1 MVTFQ
6 LATDRPIAV
15 RIGLAVAALVFL
27 MLAVSLVNLY
37 GLRGMVRAV
46 DSASHSAEILA
57 SVNGATGRVENFIAT
72 RDQESLSQA
81 EGMVAAAI
89 AGLSAIP
96 VAEAQS
102 LKGSLER
109 LAAAIATLRAAS
121 LAMEGETENMTAHY
135 GRMREATLLVE
146 QGIADGLKGV
156 ESRAVEHAAQ
166 AGNIESA
173 HRILD
178 TLRNG
183 ERIITAN
190 VARVLVTGDGAAA
203 TAARSAGAALQP
215 VVEQLRELMGAP
227 QERETLDQLA
237 TALAAA
243 SRAVEHLGEAP
254 KLQGDEALRHL
265 AVVGDVVERLET
277 MLADVEGQVAHDASD
292 IQAATGL
299 LHNAAA
305 LSKRFAERVA
315 TLEAQTLSFRLSP
328 SAEIASSVG
337 AILDELSRLSRVLP
351 SSVGLQAKATPLT
364 VSDQIAGYRAAFAR
378 FHQASNALGGARD
391 QVRNEA
397 RSAGLLVAR
406 FAGQA
411 RSDAVIHNDRSML
424 ATILAG
430 TVAILLAGAIAW
442 STSRFVAQPI
452 VALAS
457 VMRRLAAGDLN
468 AEIASAGRGDE
479 IGIMTRAVRVFQEN
493 ALRIRVLEAEAEAER
508 QQVQASLERMVAERT
523 DTLHQQTE
531 VLEAQAVE
539 LIQARNQAE
548 TANQAKSDFVAT
560 VSHELRTPLTLI
572 LAPLEQL
579 SAATTPPVDWRVQIE
594 RAQRNALRLMNRVND
609 ILDFSKAEA
618 GKFELCPTPIDLN
631 TVVGVLAEDAA
642 MVAEGKG
649 CTLTA
654 SIDPALGTVFLDP
667 RHFEKI
673 LLNLVSNAIKFTP
686 AGGTV
691 HLAVTPMDGERFE
704 LAVQDS
710 GIGIAPDKLPLLF
723 QRFSQIDNS
732 ATRHYSGTG
741 IGLALV
747 KDLAELMGGE
757 VGVNSESGRGS
768 CFFVRLPLGVEQH
781 TVPTEASPMHERS
794 SPSTTNT
801 IEQRHLRFDDGRQG
815 SHNDRASTPGTD
827 DEQHPEHALR
837 SKVLVVDDSPEM
849 LSYLSELLHDDYTV
863 ATATDGEQAWALLQL
878 RPIDVVVSDV
888 MMPKLDGFGLTA
900 RIKASA
906 GFAHLPVILVTARG
920 GSEACVS
927 GLESGADDYIAK
939 PFSPLE
945 LKARVR
951 AALRMSQVQ
960 TELHAKSRQAGMA
973 EIATT
978 VLHNVGNVLN
988 SVNVSAELV
997 SSQMR
1002 SSKAQGLGKVAQLMS
1017 EHVHDLS
1024 DFLTNDHKG
1033 KMLPDYLLKLA
1044 KVVTEEQEG
1053 IIEELG
1059 QLTKGID
1066 HIKTIVAAQQSYAVA
1081 VSIVET
1087 VPVAALIDDALR
1099 MSAGLLARRE
1109 VTVVKDLA
1117 DLPLLPLDRH
1127 RVLLILVNLINN
1139 AKQALDSVVD
1149 RSPCVTF
1156 SAFLADGALR
1166 ITVADNG
1173 NGIEPEHL
1181 KRIFSHGFTTRKDGH
1196 GFGLH
1201 SCALAAQE
1209 MGGSLTVHSDGAGQG
1224 ATFTLDIPLDASLSQ
1239 RSTPNRH
1246 VQPVDDMPATHE

>member
-1 MVTFQ
+1 M
-6 LATDRPIAV
+6 LAFKSATNRPIAV

-37 GLRGMVRAV
+37 GLRGMVGAV

-81 EGMVAAAI
+81 EGMVATAI
-89 AGLSAIP
+89 AGLTAIP

-102 LKGSLER
+102 LKGSLQR
-109 LAAAIATLRAAS
+109 LAAAIAALRAAT
-121 LAMEGETENMTAHY
+121 LTMDGETENMTAHY
-135 GRMREATLLVE
+135 GRMREATILVE
-146 QGIADGLKGV
+146 QGIADGLKGIQ
-156 ESRAVEHAAQ
+156 SRAADHEGRVS
-166 AGNIESA
+166 NIESA

-178 TLRNG
+178 ILRNS

-190 VARVLVTGDGAAA
+190 VAKLLVTGDGATA
-203 TAARSAGAALQP
+203 TAARDACAALPP
-215 VVEQLRELMGAP
+215 VVEQLRELMTVP
-227 QERETLDQLA
+227 QEVAALDQLA
-237 TALAAA
+237 TAVA
-243 SRAVEHLGEAP
+243 SACVAVERLGEAP
-254 KLQGDEALRHL
+254 RLRGSEALRQL
-265 AVVGDVVERLET
+265 AAVGEVTERLEA
-277 MLADVEGQVAHDASD
+277 MLAGVEEQVAHDAND

-299 LHNAAA
+299 LQNAAA

-328 SAEIASSVG
+328 SAEVAG
-337 AILDELSRLSRVLP
+337 AVDKILGELSRLARVLP
-351 SSVGLQAKATPLT
+351 SAVGPQTNATPLT
-364 VSDQIAGYRAAFAR
+364 VSEQIAGYRAAFAR
-378 FHQASNALGGARD
+378 FHQASNALSGARD

-406 FAGQA
+406 FAGEA
-411 RSDAVIHNDRSML
+411 RSDALVHKDRGML
-424 ATILAG
+424 ATIIAG

-442 STSRFVAQPI
+442 STSRFVARPI

-457 VMRRLAAGDLN
+457 VMRRLAAGDLD
-468 AEIASAGRGDE
+468 AKIASAERGDE

-523 DTLHQQTE
+523 DKLHQQTE
-531 VLEAQAVE
+531 VLEVQAVE
-539 LIQARNQAE
+539 LIHARNQAE

-560 VSHELRTPLTLI
+560 GSHELRTPLTLI

-579 SAATTPPVDWRVQIE
+579 SAASTPPADWRVQIE

-618 GKFELCPTPIDLN
+618 GKFELCPAPIDLN
-631 TVVGVLAEDAA
+631 NAVGVLAEDAA
-642 MVAEGKG
+642 MVAKGKG
-649 CTLTA
+649 CTLTCN
-654 SIDPALGTVFLDP
+654 IDPDLGTVFLDP

-691 HLAVTPMDGERFE
+691 HLAVTALDDERFE
-704 LAVQDS
+704 LSVQDS

-747 KDLAELMGGE
+747 KDLVELMGGE
-757 VGVNSESGRGS
+757 VGVNSEPGRGS
-768 CFFVRLPLGVEQH
+768 CFFVRFARGAEQNI
-781 TVPTEASPMHERS
+781 VATEASNMQERS
-794 SPSTTNT
+794 SLGATSTT
-801 IEQRHLRFDDGRQG
+801 EQRHLRFDDGRLG
-815 SHNDRASTPGTD
+815 SRNDRALIQGAD
-827 DEQHPEHALR
+827 DEQPPEHASR
-837 SKVLVVDDSPEM
+837 SRVLVVDDSPEM
-849 LSYLSELLHDDYTV
+849 LGYISELLRDDYIVT
-863 ATATDGEQAWALLQL
+863 TATDGEQAWALLQL

-888 MMPKLDGFGLTA
+888 MMPELDGFGLTA

-951 AALRMSQVQ
+951 AALRMRQVQ
-960 TELHAKSRQAGMA
+960 TELNAKSRQAGMA

-1002 SSKAQGLGKVAQLMS
+1002 TSKAQGLGKVAQLMN
-1017 EHVHDLS
+1017 EHVNDLS
-1024 DFLTNDHKG
+1024 DFLTKDHKG
-1033 KMLPDYLLKLA
+1033 KMLPNYLLKLA
-1044 KVVTEEQEG
+1044 EVVTAEQQS

-1087 VPVAALIDDALR
+1087 VPVPELIEDALR
-1099 MSAGLLARRE
+1099 MSGGSLSRQE
-1109 VTVVKDLA
+1109 VTVVKEMA
-1117 DLPLLPLDRH
+1117 DLPLLSLDRH
-1127 RVLLILVNLINN
+1127 RVLLILVNLIRN
-1139 AKQALDSVVD
+1139 AKQALDGVTD
-1149 RSPCVTF
+1149 RSPCITF
-1156 SAFLADGALR
+1156 GTSLADGPVLR

-1173 NGIEPEHL
+1173 NGITPEHL
-1181 KRIFSHGFTTRKDGH
+1181 ARIFSHGFTTRKDGH

-1209 MGGSLTVHSDGAGQG
+1209 MGGSLSVHSDGAGQG
-1224 ATFTLDIPLDASLSQ
+1224 ATFTLDIPLDAPQ
-1239 RSTPNRH
+1239 N
-1246 VQPVDDMPATHE
+1246 

>member
-1 MVTFQ
+1 MLRFKPVR
-6 LATDRPIAV
+6 DRPIAV
-15 RIGLAVAALVFL
+15 KIGLAVAALVFL

-72 RDQESLSQA
+72 RDQESLLQA
-81 EGMVAAAI
+81 EGMVATAI
-89 AGLSAIP
+89 GGLTAIP
-96 VAEAQS
+96 VAEAES

-109 LAAAIATLRAAS
+109 LAAAIAALRAAT
-121 LAMEGETENMTAHY
+121 LTMDDETENMTAHY
-135 GRMREATLLVE
+135 GRMREATILVE
-146 QGIADGLKGV
+146 QGIAEGLKGID
-156 ESRAVEHAAQ
+156 SRAADHEARVS
-166 AGNIESA
+166 NIESA

-178 TLRNG
+178 ILRNG

-190 VARVLVTGDGAAA
+190 VAKMLVTGDGAAA
-203 TAARSAGAALQP
+203 TAARNACAALPP
-215 VVEQLRELMGAP
+215 VVEQLREVMGTP
-227 QERETLDQLA
+227 QEGEILDKLA
-237 TALAAA
+237 TAVAAA
-243 SRAVEHLGEAP
+243 SLAVEHLGEAP
-254 KLQGDEALRHL
+254 KHREGEALRHL
-265 AVVGDVVERLET
+265 AAVGDVAERLEA
-277 MLADVEGQVAHDASD
+277 MLDEVDEHVAHDAND

-299 LHNAAA
+299 LNNAAA

-328 SAEIASSVG
+328 SADVAGSVG
-337 AILDELSRLSRVLP
+337 DILDELSRLARVLP
-351 SSVGLQAKATPLT
+351 SSMGLQAKATPLT

-378 FHQASNALGGARD
+378 FHQASNSLSGARD

-406 FAGQA
+406 FAGEA
-411 RSDAVIHNDRSML
+411 RSDALVHNDRGML
-424 ATILAG
+424 ATIVAG

-579 SAATTPPVDWRVQIE
+579 SAATIPPADWRVQID

-618 GKFELCPTPIDLN
+618 GKFELCPAPIDLN
-631 TVVGVLAEDAA
+631 KAVGVLAEDAA
-642 MVAEGKG
+642 MVAKGKG
-649 CTLTA
+649 CTLTC

-691 HLAVTPMDGERFE
+691 HLAVTPLDGERFE

-757 VGVNSESGRGS
+757 VGVNSEPGRGS
-768 CFFVRLPLGVEQH
+768 CFFVRFPLGAEQN
-781 TVPTEASPMHERS
+781 TLPTEASNMHERS
-794 SPSTTNT
+794 SPSTT
-801 IEQRHLRFDDGRQG
+801 EQRHLRFDDGLHG
-815 SHNDRASTPGTD
+815 SSNDRASTEGAD
-827 DEQHPEHALR
+827 DEQHPEHALQSR
-837 SKVLVVDDSPEM
+837 VLVVDDSPEM
-849 LSYLSELLHDDYTV
+849 LSYLSELLHNDYIVT
-863 ATATDGEQAWALLQL
+863 TAVDGEQAWALLQR

-888 MMPKLDGFGLTA
+888 MMPELDGFGLTA

-906 GFAHLPVILVTARG
+906 GFAHLPVILLTARG

-951 AALRMSQVQ
+951 AAIRMSQVQ

-973 EIATT
+973 EIAST

-988 SVNVSAELV
+988 SVNISAELV

-1002 SSKAQGLGKVAQLMS
+1002 TSKAQGLGKVAQLMN
-1017 EHVHDLS
+1017 EHVNDLS
-1024 DFLTNDHKG
+1024 DFLTTDHKG
-1033 KMLPDYLLKLA
+1033 KMLPGYLLKLA
-1044 KVVTEEQEG
+1044 EVVTAEQQG
-1053 IIEELG
+1053 IIEELER
-1059 QLTKGID
+1059 LTKGVD
-1066 HIKTIVAAQQSYAVA
+1066 HIKTIVAAQQSYAVT
-1081 VSIVET
+1081 VSVVET
-1087 VPVAALIDDALR
+1087 VPVQELIDDALH
-1099 MSAGLLARRE
+1099 MSAGSLARQD
-1109 VTVVKDLA
+1109 VTVVKEIA
-1117 DLPLLPLDRH
+1117 DLPLLSLDRH
-1127 RVLLILVNLINN
+1127 RVLLILVNLIRN
-1139 AKQALDSVVD
+1139 ARQALDGVVD
-1149 RSPCVTF
+1149 RSPCITLEA
-1156 SAFLADGALR
+1156 SLADGSVLR

-1173 NGIEPEHL
+1173 NGIAPEHMAS
-1181 KRIFSHGFTTRKDGH
+1181 IFSHGFTTRKDGH

-1209 MGGSLTVHSDGAGQG
+1209 MGGSLTVHSDGSGRG
-1224 ATFTLDIPLDASLSQ
+1224 ATFTLDIPLDAPQ
-1239 RSTPNRH
+1239 NKR
-1246 VQPVDDMPATHE
+1246 

>member
-1 MVTFQ
+1 MLTFKSS
-6 LATDRPIAV
+6 TDRPIAV

-27 MLAVSLVNLY
+27 MLVVSLVNLY

-81 EGMVAAAI
+81 EDMVATAI

-109 LAAAIATLRAAS
+109 LAAAIAALRAAT
-121 LAMEGETENMTAHY
+121 LTMDGETENMTAHY
-135 GRMREATLLVE
+135 GRMREATILVE
-146 QGIADGLKGV
+146 QGIADGLKGIDA
-156 ESRAVEHAAQ
+156 RAAEHEARVS
-166 AGNIESA
+166 NIESA

-178 TLRNG
+178 ILRDG
-183 ERIITAN
+183 ERIIIVN
-190 VARVLVTGDGAAA
+190 VAKMLVSGDGAAV
-203 TAARSAGAALQP
+203 TAARNACAALPP
-215 VVEQLRELMGAP
+215 VVEQLRELMEAP

-237 TALAAA
+237 TAVAAV
-243 SRAVEHLGEAP
+243 SKAVEHLGETP
-254 KLQGDEALRHL
+254 KLRGDEALRHL
-265 AVVGDVVERLET
+265 AAVEDLVERLDV
-277 MLADVEGQVAHDASD
+277 MLGEVDEHVSRDEND

-328 SAEIASSVG
+328 SAEVAGSVG
-337 AILDELSRLSRVLP
+337 EILDELSRLARVLP

-378 FHQASNALGGARD
+378 FNQASNALSGARD

-411 RSDAVIHNDRSML
+411 RSDALIHNDRGML
-424 ATILAG
+424 ATIVAG

-442 STSRFVAQPI
+442 STSRFIAQPI

-468 AEIASAGRGDE
+468 AKIASAERGDE

-523 DTLHQQTE
+523 DALHHQTE
-531 VLEAQAVE
+531 VLEAQAIE

-579 SAATTPPVDWRVQIE
+579 SAATTPPADWHVQVD

-618 GKFELCPTPIDLN
+618 GKFELCPMPVDLN
-631 TVVGVLAEDAA
+631 KTVGVLAEDAA

-649 CTLTA
+649 CTLTC

-691 HLAVTPMDGERFE
+691 HLTVTALDGERFE
-704 LAVQDS
+704 FAVQDS

-747 KDLAELMGGE
+747 KDLVELMGGE
-757 VGVNSESGRGS
+757 VGVNSEPGQGS
-768 CFFVRLPLGVEQH
+768 CFFVRLPLGAEQN
-781 TVPTEASPMHERS
+781 TVPTEVSNMFERS
-794 SPSTTNT
+794 SPSTASTT
-801 IEQRHLRFDDGRQG
+801 EQRHLRFDDGRLG
-815 SHNDRASTPGTD
+815 IRNDRAPMEEA

-849 LSYLSELLHDDYTV
+849 LGYLSELLRDDYSV
-863 ATATDGEQAWALLQL
+863 ATATDGEQAWALLQR

-900 RIKASA
+900 RIKGSP

-951 AALRMSQVQ
+951 AVLRMSQVQ
-960 TELHAKSRQAGMA
+960 TELNAKSRQAGMA

-1002 SSKAQGLGKVAQLMS
+1002 TSKAQGLGKVAQMMN

-1024 DFLTNDHKG
+1024 DFLTKDHKG

-1044 KVVTEEQEG
+1044 KVVAQEQQG

-1087 VPVAALIDDALR
+1087 VPVAELIDDALR
-1099 MSAGLLARRE
+1099 MSAGLLARQE
-1109 VTVVKDLA
+1109 VTVVKDIA

-1127 RVLLILVNLINN
+1127 RMLLILVNLINN
-1139 AKQALDSVVD
+1139 AKQALDGVID
-1149 RSPCVTF
+1149 RSRCVTF
-1156 SAFLADGALR
+1156 SASLADGAVLR

-1173 NGIEPEHL
+1173 NGIAPEHL
-1181 KRIFSHGFTTRKDGH
+1181 ARIFSHGFTTRKDGH

-1209 MGGSLTVHSDGAGQG
+1209 MGGSLTVRSDGAGQG
-1224 ATFTLDIPLDASLSQ
+1224 ATFILDIPLDAPLSK
-1239 RSTPNRH
+1239 R
-1246 VQPVDDMPATHE
+1246 

>member
-1 MVTFQ
+1 MLTFKPVR
-6 LATDRPIAV
+6 DRPIAV
-15 RIGLAVAALVFL
+15 KIGLAVAALVFL

-81 EGMVAAAI
+81 EGMVATAI
-89 AGLSAIP
+89 AGLTAIP
-96 VAEAQS
+96 AAEAQS

-109 LAAAIATLRAAS
+109 LAAAIAALRAAT
-121 LAMEGETENMTAHY
+121 LTMDGETENMTANY
-135 GRMREATLLVE
+135 GRMREATILVE
-146 QGIADGLKGV
+146 QGIANGLKGLDA
-156 ESRAVEHAAQ
+156 RTAEHEARVS
-166 AGNIESA
+166 NMESA

-178 TLRNG
+178 ILRNG
-183 ERIITAN
+183 ERIITTN
-190 VARVLVTGDGAAA
+190 VAKMLATGDGSAA
-203 TAARSAGAALQP
+203 TAARNAGAALPP
-215 VVEQLRELMGAP
+215 VVEQLREVMGAP
-227 QERETLDQLA
+227 QEGENLEQ
-237 TALAAA
+237 LAAA
-243 SRAVEHLGEAP
+243 AAAASVAVEHLGEAP
-254 KLQGDEALRHL
+254 KLQGGEALRHL
-265 AVVGDVVERLET
+265 AAVEDVVERLDA
-277 MLADVEGQVAHDASD
+277 MLDEVDRHVAHDASD

-328 SAEIASSVG
+328 SAEIASSVSD
-337 AILDELSRLSRVLP
+337 ILGELTRLSRVLP
-351 SSVGLQAKATPLT
+351 SSGGLKTEATPQT

-378 FHQASNALGGARD
+378 FHQASTALSDARD

-411 RSDAVIHNDRSML
+411 RSDALVHNDRGML
-424 ATILAG
+424 ATIVAG

-468 AEIASAGRGDE
+468 AKIASVGRGDE

-539 LIQARNQAE
+539 LIEARNQAE

-579 SAATTPPVDWRVQIE
+579 SAASTPPADWRVQID

-631 TVVGVLAEDAA
+631 KTVGVLAEDAA

-649 CTLTA
+649 CTLTC
-654 SIDPALGTVFLDP
+654 SIDPTLGTVFLDS

-691 HLAVTPMDGERFE
+691 HLAVTALDGERFE

-747 KDLAELMGGE
+747 KDLVELMGGE
-757 VGVNSESGRGS
+757 VGVNSEPGRGS
-768 CFFVRLPLGVEQH
+768 CFFVRLPLGVEQT
-781 TVPTEASPMHERS
+781 TVPSEVRNMQERS
-794 SPSTTNT
+794 SSSATSTT
-801 IEQRHLRFDDGRQG
+801 EQRHLRFDDGRLG
-815 SHNDRASTPGTD
+815 GHNDQAAAQGAD
-827 DEQHPEHALR
+827 DRPYPEHASR
-837 SKVLVVDDSPEM
+837 SRVLVVDDSPEM
-849 LSYLSELLHDDYTV
+849 LGYLKELLQNDYIV
-863 ATATDGEQAWALLQL
+863 VTATDGEQAWALLQR

-888 MMPKLDGFGLTA
+888 MMPQLDGFGLTA

-920 GSEACVS
+920 GSEACVT

-1002 SSKAQGLGKVAQLMS
+1002 TSKAQGLGRVAQMMN

-1024 DFLTNDHKG
+1024 DFLTTDHKG
-1033 KMLPDYLLKLA
+1033 KMLPGYLLKLA
-1044 KVVTEEQEG
+1044 EVVATEQQS
-1053 IIEELG
+1053 IIGELD

-1087 VPVAALIDDALR
+1087 VPVPELIDDALR
-1099 MSAGLLARRE
+1099 MSAGSLARQE
-1109 VTVVKDLA
+1109 VAVVKDID
-1117 DLPLLPLDRH
+1117 DLPLLALDRH
-1127 RVLLILVNLINN
+1127 RVLLILVNLIRN
-1139 AKQALDSVVD
+1139 AKQALNGVID
-1149 RSPCVTF
+1149 RSPSITF
-1156 SAFLADGALR
+1156 SASLVDGPALR

-1173 NGIEPEHL
+1173 NGIAPEHL
-1181 KRIFSHGFTTRKDGH
+1181 ARIFSHGFTTRKDGH

-1209 MGGSLTVHSDGAGQG
+1209 MGGSLTVRSDGAGQG
-1224 ATFTLDIPLDASLSQ
+1224 ATFILDIPIDAAQSQ
-1239 RSTPNRH
+1239 
-1246 VQPVDDMPATHE
+1246 M

>member
-1 MVTFQ
+1 MLTFKSS
-6 LATDRPIAV
+6 TDRPIAV

-27 MLAVSLVNLY
+27 MLVVSLVNLY

-81 EGMVAAAI
+81 EGMVATAI

-109 LAAAIATLRAAS
+109 LAAAIAALRAAT
-121 LAMEGETENMTAHY
+121 LTMDGETENMTAHY
-135 GRMREATLLVE
+135 GRMREATVLVE
-146 QGIADGLKGV
+146 QGIADGLKGIDA
-156 ESRAVEHAAQ
+156 RAAEHEARVS
-166 AGNIESA
+166 NIESA

-178 TLRNG
+178 ILRDG
-183 ERIITAN
+183 ERIIIVN
-190 VARVLVTGDGAAA
+190 VAKMLVSGDGAAV
-203 TAARSAGAALQP
+203 TAARNACAALPP
-215 VVEQLRELMGAP
+215 VVEQLRELMEAP

-237 TALAAA
+237 TAVAAV
-243 SRAVEHLGEAP
+243 SKAVEHLGETP
-254 KLQGDEALRHL
+254 KLRGDEALRHL
-265 AVVGDVVERLET
+265 AAVEDLVERLDV
-277 MLADVEGQVAHDASD
+277 MLGEVDEHVSRDEND

-328 SAEIASSVG
+328 SAEVAGSVG
-337 AILDELSRLSRVLP
+337 EILDELSRLARVLP

-378 FHQASNALGGARD
+378 FNQASNALSGARD

-411 RSDAVIHNDRSML
+411 RSDALIHNDRGML
-424 ATILAG
+424 ATIVAG

-442 STSRFVAQPI
+442 STSRFIAQPI

-468 AEIASAGRGDE
+468 AKIASAERGDE

-523 DTLHQQTE
+523 DALHHQTE
-531 VLEAQAVE
+531 VLEAQAIE

-579 SAATTPPVDWRVQIE
+579 SAATTPPADWHVQVD

-618 GKFELCPTPIDLN
+618 GKFELCPMPVDLN
-631 TVVGVLAEDAA
+631 KTVGVLAEDAA

-649 CTLTA
+649 CTLTC

-691 HLAVTPMDGERFE
+691 HLTVTALDGERFE
-704 LAVQDS
+704 FAVQDS

-747 KDLAELMGGE
+747 KDLVELMGGE
-757 VGVNSESGRGS
+757 VGVNSEPGQGS
-768 CFFVRLPLGVEQH
+768 CFFVRLPLGAEQN
-781 TVPTEASPMHERS
+781 TVPTEVSNMFERS
-794 SPSTTNT
+794 SPSTASTT
-801 IEQRHLRFDDGRQG
+801 EQRHLRFDDGRLG
-815 SHNDRASTPGTD
+815 IRNDRAPMEEA

-849 LSYLSELLHDDYTV
+849 LGYLSELLRDDYSV
-863 ATATDGEQAWALLQL
+863 ATATDGEQAWALLQR

-900 RIKASA
+900 RIKGSP

-951 AALRMSQVQ
+951 AVLRMSQVQ
-960 TELHAKSRQAGMA
+960 TELNAKSRQAGMA

-1002 SSKAQGLGKVAQLMS
+1002 TSKAQGLGKVAQMMN

-1024 DFLTNDHKG
+1024 DFLTKDHKG

-1044 KVVTEEQEG
+1044 KVVAQEQQG

-1087 VPVAALIDDALR
+1087 VPVAELIDDALR
-1099 MSAGLLARRE
+1099 MSAGLLARQE
-1109 VTVVKDLA
+1109 VTVVKDIA

-1127 RVLLILVNLINN
+1127 RMLLILVNLINN
-1139 AKQALDSVVD
+1139 AKQALDGVID
-1149 RSPCVTF
+1149 RSRCVTF
-1156 SAFLADGALR
+1156 SASLADGAVLR

-1173 NGIEPEHL
+1173 NGIAPEHL
-1181 KRIFSHGFTTRKDGH
+1181 ARIFSHGFTTRKDGH

-1209 MGGSLTVHSDGAGQG
+1209 MGGSLTVHSDGAAQG
-1224 ATFTLDIPLDASLSQ
+1224 ATFILDIPLDAPLSK
-1239 RSTPNRH
+1239 R
-1246 VQPVDDMPATHE
+1246 

>member
-1 MVTFQ
+1 MLTFKSS
-6 LATDRPIAV
+6 TDRPIAV

-27 MLAVSLVNLY
+27 MLVVSLVNLY

-81 EGMVAAAI
+81 EGMVATAI

-109 LAAAIATLRAAS
+109 LAAAIAALRAAT
-121 LAMEGETENMTAHY
+121 LTMDGETENMTAHY
-135 GRMREATLLVE
+135 GRMREATILVE
-146 QGIADGLKGV
+146 QGIADGLKGIDA
-156 ESRAVEHAAQ
+156 RAAEHEARVS
-166 AGNIESA
+166 NIESA

-178 TLRNG
+178 ILRDG
-183 ERIITAN
+183 ERIIIVN
-190 VARVLVTGDGAAA
+190 VAKMLVSGDGAAV
-203 TAARSAGAALQP
+203 TAARNACAALPP
-215 VVEQLRELMGAP
+215 VVEQLRELMEAP

-237 TALAAA
+237 TAVAAV
-243 SRAVEHLGEAP
+243 SKAVEHLGETP
-254 KLQGDEALRHL
+254 KLRGDEALRHL
-265 AVVGDVVERLET
+265 AAVEDLVERLDV
-277 MLADVEGQVAHDASD
+277 MLGEVDEHVSRDEND

-328 SAEIASSVG
+328 SAEVAGSVG
-337 AILDELSRLSRVLP
+337 EILDELSRLARVLP

-378 FHQASNALGGARD
+378 FNQASNALSGARD

-411 RSDAVIHNDRSML
+411 RSDALIHNDRGML
-424 ATILAG
+424 ATIVAG

-442 STSRFVAQPI
+442 STSRFIAQPI

-468 AEIASAGRGDE
+468 AKIASAERGDE

-523 DTLHQQTE
+523 DALHHQTE
-531 VLEAQAVE
+531 VLEAQAIE

-579 SAATTPPVDWRVQIE
+579 SAATTPPADWHVQVD

-618 GKFELCPTPIDLN
+618 GKFELCPMPVDLN
-631 TVVGVLAEDAA
+631 KTVGVLAEDAA

-649 CTLTA
+649 CTLTC

-691 HLAVTPMDGERFE
+691 HLTVTALDGERFE
-704 LAVQDS
+704 FAVQDS

-747 KDLAELMGGE
+747 KDLVELMGGE
-757 VGVNSESGRGS
+757 VGVNSEPGQGS
-768 CFFVRLPLGVEQH
+768 CFFVRLPLGAEQN
-781 TVPTEASPMHERS
+781 TVPTEVSNMFERS
-794 SPSTTNT
+794 SPSTASTT
-801 IEQRHLRFDDGRQG
+801 EQRHLRFDDGRLG
-815 SHNDRASTPGTD
+815 IRNDRAPMEEA

-849 LSYLSELLHDDYTV
+849 LGYLSELLRDDYSV
-863 ATATDGEQAWALLQL
+863 ATATDGEQAWALLQR

-900 RIKASA
+900 RIKGSP

-951 AALRMSQVQ
+951 AVLRMSQVQ
-960 TELHAKSRQAGMA
+960 TELNAKSRQAGMA

-1002 SSKAQGLGKVAQLMS
+1002 TSKAQGLGKVAQMMN

-1024 DFLTNDHKG
+1024 DFLTKDHKG

-1044 KVVTEEQEG
+1044 KVVAQEQQG

-1087 VPVAALIDDALR
+1087 VPVAELIDDALR
-1099 MSAGLLARRE
+1099 MSAGLLARQE
-1109 VTVVKDLA
+1109 VTVVKDIA

-1127 RVLLILVNLINN
+1127 RMLLILVNLINN
-1139 AKQALDSVVD
+1139 AKQALDGVID
-1149 RSPCVTF
+1149 RSRCVTF
-1156 SAFLADGALR
+1156 SASLADGAVLR

-1173 NGIEPEHL
+1173 NGIAPEHL
-1181 KRIFSHGFTTRKDGH
+1181 ARIFSHGFTTRKDGH

-1209 MGGSLTVHSDGAGQG
+1209 MGGSLTVRSDGAGQG
-1224 ATFTLDIPLDASLSQ
+1224 ATFILDIPLDAPLSK
-1239 RSTPNRH
+1239 R
-1246 VQPVDDMPATHE
+1246 

>member
-1 MVTFQ
+1 MLTFKSS
-6 LATDRPIAV
+6 TDRPIAI

-27 MLAVSLVNLY
+27 MLVVSLVNLY

-81 EGMVAAAI
+81 EGMVATAI

-109 LAAAIATLRAAS
+109 LAAAIAALRAAT
-121 LAMEGETENMTAHY
+121 LTMDGETENMTAHY
-135 GRMREATLLVE
+135 GRMREATILVE
-146 QGIADGLKGV
+146 QGIADGLKGIDA
-156 ESRAVEHAAQ
+156 RAAEHEARVS
-166 AGNIESA
+166 GIESA

-178 TLRNG
+178 ILRDG
-183 ERIITAN
+183 ERIIIVN
-190 VARVLVTGDGAAA
+190 VAKMLVSGDGAAV
-203 TAARSAGAALQP
+203 TAARNACAALPP
-215 VVEQLRELMGAP
+215 VVEQLRELMEAP

-237 TALAAA
+237 TAVAAV
-243 SRAVEHLGEAP
+243 SLAVEHLGETP
-254 KLQGDEALRHL
+254 KLRGDEALRHL
-265 AVVGDVVERLET
+265 AAVEDLVERLDV
-277 MLADVEGQVAHDASD
+277 MLGEVDEHVSRDEND

-328 SAEIASSVG
+328 SAEVAGSVG
-337 AILDELSRLSRVLP
+337 EILDELSRLARVLP

-378 FHQASNALGGARD
+378 FDQASNALSGARD

-411 RSDAVIHNDRSML
+411 RSDALIHNDRGML
-424 ATILAG
+424 ATIIAG

-442 STSRFVAQPI
+442 STSRFIAQPI

-468 AEIASAGRGDE
+468 AKIASAERGDE

-493 ALRIRVLEAEAEAER
+493 ALRIQVLEAEAEAER

-523 DTLHQQTE
+523 DALHHQTE
-531 VLEAQAVE
+531 VLEAQAIE

-579 SAATTPPVDWRVQIE
+579 SAATTPPADWHVQVD

-618 GKFELCPTPIDLN
+618 GKFELCPMPVDLN
-631 TVVGVLAEDAA
+631 KTVGVLAEDAA
-642 MVAEGKG
+642 MVAESKG
-649 CTLTA
+649 CTLTC

-691 HLAVTPMDGERFE
+691 HLTVTALDGERFE
-704 LAVQDS
+704 FAVQDS

-747 KDLAELMGGE
+747 KDLVELMGGE
-757 VGVNSESGRGS
+757 VGVNSEPGQGS
-768 CFFVRLPLGVEQH
+768 CFFVRLPLGAEQN
-781 TVPTEASPMHERS
+781 TVPTEVSNMFERS
-794 SPSTTNT
+794 SPSTASTT
-801 IEQRHLRFDDGRQG
+801 EQRHLRFDDVRLGIR
-815 SHNDRASTPGTD
+815 NDRAPMEEA

-849 LSYLSELLHDDYTV
+849 LGYLSELLRDDYSV

-878 RPIDVVVSDV
+878 HPIDVVVSDV

-900 RIKASA
+900 RIKASP

-945 LKARVR
+945 LKARIR
-951 AALRMSQVQ
+951 AVLRMSQVQ
-960 TELHAKSRQAGMA
+960 TELNAKSRQAGMA

-1002 SSKAQGLGKVAQLMS
+1002 TSKAQGLGKVAKMMN

-1024 DFLTNDHKG
+1024 DFLTKDHKG

-1044 KVVTEEQEG
+1044 KVVAQEQQG

-1087 VPVAALIDDALR
+1087 VPVAELIDDALR
-1099 MSAGLLARRE
+1099 MSAGLLARQE
-1109 VTVVKDLA
+1109 VTVVKDIA

-1127 RVLLILVNLINN
+1127 RMLLILVNLINN
-1139 AKQALDSVVD
+1139 AKQALDGVID
-1149 RSPCVTF
+1149 RSRCVTF
-1156 SAFLADGALR
+1156 SASLADGAVLR

-1173 NGIEPEHL
+1173 NGIAPEHL
-1181 KRIFSHGFTTRKDGH
+1181 ARIFSHGFTTRKDGH

-1209 MGGSLTVHSDGAGQG
+1209 MGGSLTVHSEGGGQG
-1224 ATFTLDIPLDASLSQ
+1224 ATFILDIPLDAPLSK
-1239 RSTPNRH
+1239 R
-1246 VQPVDDMPATHE
+1246 

>member
-1 MVTFQ
+1 M
-6 LATDRPIAV
+6 LAFKSATNRPIAV

-37 GLRGMVRAV
+37 GLRGMVGAV

-81 EGMVAAAI
+81 EGMVATAI
-89 AGLSAIP
+89 AGLTAIP

-102 LKGSLER
+102 LKGSLQR
-109 LAAAIATLRAAS
+109 LAAAIAALRAAT
-121 LAMEGETENMTAHY
+121 LTMDGETENMTAHY
-135 GRMREATLLVE
+135 GRMREATILVE
-146 QGIADGLKGV
+146 QGIADGLKGIQ
-156 ESRAVEHAAQ
+156 SRAADHEGRVS
-166 AGNIESA
+166 NIESA

-178 TLRNG
+178 ILRNS

-190 VARVLVTGDGAAA
+190 VAKLLVTGDGATA
-203 TAARSAGAALQP
+203 TAARDACAALPP
-215 VVEQLRELMGAP
+215 VVEQLRELMTVP
-227 QERETLDQLA
+227 QEVAALDQLA
-237 TALAAA
+237 TAVA
-243 SRAVEHLGEAP
+243 SACVAVERLGEAP
-254 KLQGDEALRHL
+254 RLRGSEALRQL
-265 AVVGDVVERLET
+265 AVVGEVAERLEA
-277 MLADVEGQVAHDASD
+277 MLAGVEEQVAHDAND

-299 LHNAAA
+299 LQNAAA

-328 SAEIASSVG
+328 SAEVAG
-337 AILDELSRLSRVLP
+337 AVDKILGELSRLAHVLP
-351 SSVGLQAKATPLT
+351 SAVGSQTNATPLT
-364 VSDQIAGYRAAFAR
+364 VSEQIAGYRAAFAR
-378 FHQASNALGGARD
+378 FHQASNALSGARD

-406 FAGQA
+406 FAGEA
-411 RSDAVIHNDRSML
+411 RSDALVHKDRGML
-424 ATILAG
+424 ATIIAG

-442 STSRFVAQPI
+442 STSRFVARPI

-457 VMRRLAAGDLN
+457 VMRRLAAGDLD
-468 AEIASAGRGDE
+468 AKIASAERGDE

-523 DTLHQQTE
+523 DKLHQQTE
-531 VLEAQAVE
+531 VLEVQAVE
-539 LIQARNQAE
+539 LIHARNQAE

-579 SAATTPPVDWRVQIE
+579 SAASTPPADWRVQIE

-618 GKFELCPTPIDLN
+618 GKFELCPAPIDLN
-631 TVVGVLAEDAA
+631 NAVGVLAEDAA
-642 MVAEGKG
+642 MVAKGKG
-649 CTLTA
+649 CTLTCN
-654 SIDPALGTVFLDP
+654 IDPDLGTVFLDP

-691 HLAVTPMDGERFE
+691 HLAVTALDDERFE
-704 LAVQDS
+704 LSVQDS

-747 KDLAELMGGE
+747 KDLVELMGGE
-757 VGVNSESGRGS
+757 VGVNSEPGRGS
-768 CFFVRLPLGVEQH
+768 CFFVRFARGAEQNI
-781 TVPTEASPMHERS
+781 VATEASNMQERS
-794 SPSTTNT
+794 SLGATSTT
-801 IEQRHLRFDDGRQG
+801 EQRHLRFDDGRLG
-815 SHNDRASTPGTD
+815 SRNDRALIQGAD
-827 DEQHPEHALR
+827 DEQPPEHASR
-837 SKVLVVDDSPEM
+837 SRVLVVDDSPEM
-849 LSYLSELLHDDYTV
+849 LGYISELLRDDYIVT
-863 ATATDGEQAWALLQL
+863 TATDGEQAWALLQL

-888 MMPKLDGFGLTA
+888 MMPELDGFGLTA

-951 AALRMSQVQ
+951 AALRMRQVQ
-960 TELHAKSRQAGMA
+960 TELNAKSRQAGMA

-1002 SSKAQGLGKVAQLMS
+1002 TSKAQGLGKVAQLMN
-1017 EHVHDLS
+1017 EHVNDLS
-1024 DFLTNDHKG
+1024 DFLTKDHKG
-1033 KMLPDYLLKLA
+1033 KMLPNYLLKLA
-1044 KVVTEEQEG
+1044 EVVTAEQQS

-1087 VPVAALIDDALR
+1087 VPVPELIEDALR
-1099 MSAGLLARRE
+1099 MSGGSLSRQE
-1109 VTVVKDLA
+1109 VTVVKEMA
-1117 DLPLLPLDRH
+1117 DLPLLSLDRH
-1127 RVLLILVNLINN
+1127 RVLLILVNLIRN
-1139 AKQALDSVVD
+1139 AKQALDGVTD
-1149 RSPCVTF
+1149 RSPCITF
-1156 SAFLADGALR
+1156 GTSLADGPVLR

-1173 NGIEPEHL
+1173 NGITPEHL
-1181 KRIFSHGFTTRKDGH
+1181 ARIFSHGFTTRKDGH

-1209 MGGSLTVHSDGAGQG
+1209 MGGSLSVHSDGAGQG
-1224 ATFTLDIPLDASLSQ
+1224 ATFTLDIPLDAPQ
-1239 RSTPNRH
+1239 N
-1246 VQPVDDMPATHE
+1246 

>member
-1 MVTFQ
+1 MLTFKPVR
-6 LATDRPIAV
+6 DRPIAV
-15 RIGLAVAALVFL
+15 KIGLAVAALVFL

-81 EGMVAAAI
+81 EGMVATAI
-89 AGLSAIP
+89 AGLTAIP

-102 LKGSLER
+102 LKGSLQR
-109 LAAAIATLRAAS
+109 LTAAIAALRAAT
-121 LAMEGETENMTAHY
+121 LAMDGETENMTAHY
-135 GRMREATLLVE
+135 GRMREATILVE
-146 QGIADGLKGV
+146 QGIADGLK
-156 ESRAVEHAAQ
+156 EIDSRAADHKARVS
-166 AGNIESA
+166 NIESA

-178 TLRNG
+178 ILRNS

-190 VARVLVTGDGAAA
+190 VAKMLVTGDGAAA
-203 TAARSAGAALQP
+203 TAAQNAGAALPP

-227 QERETLDQLA
+227 QEVETLEQLA
-237 TALAAA
+237 TAVAAA
-243 SRAVEHLGEAP
+243 SLAVEHLGEAP
-254 KLQGDEALRHL
+254 KLRGGEALRHL
-265 AVVGDVVERLET
+265 AAVGDAAGRLEA
-277 MLADVEGQVAHDASD
+277 MLDEVGEHVAHDAND

-299 LHNAAA
+299 LQNAAA

-328 SAEIASSVG
+328 SAEVASSVG
-337 AILDELSRLSRVLP
+337 TLLDELSRLSRVLP
-351 SSVGLQAKATPLT
+351 SSVGLQTKATPLT
-364 VSDQIAGYRAAFAR
+364 VYDQIAGYRAAFAR
-378 FHQASNALGGARD
+378 FHQASNALSGARD

-406 FAGQA
+406 FAGEA
-411 RSDAVIHNDRSML
+411 RSEALVHNDRGML
-424 ATILAG
+424 ATVLAG

-539 LIQARNQAE
+539 LIQARNQAD

-579 SAATTPPVDWRVQIE
+579 SAATTPPADWHVQID

-618 GKFELCPTPIDLN
+618 GKFELCPTPMDLSK
-631 TVVGVLAEDAA
+631 VVGVLAEDAA

-649 CTLTA
+649 CTLTC

-691 HLAVTPMDGERFE
+691 HLAVTALDGERFE

-747 KDLAELMGGE
+747 KDLVKLMGGE
-757 VGVNSESGRGS
+757 VGVNSELGRGS
-768 CFFVRLPLGVEQH
+768 CFFVRLPLGAEQD
-781 TVPTEASPMHERS
+781 TVSTEASAMHERS
-794 SPSTTNT
+794 SANATSTT
-801 IEQRHLRFDDGRQG
+801 EQRHLRFDDGGHG
-815 SHNDRASTPGTD
+815 SGNDRASMDSADGQPP
-827 DEQHPEHALR
+827 QHAAQSR
-837 SKVLVVDDSPEM
+837 VLVVDDSPEM
-849 LSYLSELLHDDYTV
+849 LSYLRELLHNDYIV
-863 ATATDGEQAWALLQL
+863 ATAVDGEQAWALLQR
-878 RPIDVVVSDV
+878 RPIDVVLSDV
-888 MMPKLDGFGLTA
+888 MMPRLDGFGLTA

-906 GFAHLPVILVTARG
+906 GFAHLPVILLTARG

-960 TELHAKSRQAGMA
+960 TELHVKSRQAGMA

-1002 SSKAQGLGKVAQLMS
+1002 TSKAQGLGKVAQLMN
-1017 EHVHDLS
+1017 EHIHDLA
-1024 DFLTNDHKG
+1024 DFLTTDHKG
-1033 KMLPDYLLKLA
+1033 KMLPGYLLKLA
-1044 KVVTEEQEG
+1044 EVVSAEQLS
-1053 IIEELG
+1053 IIEELE

-1087 VPVAALIDDALR
+1087 VPVPELIDDALR
-1099 MSAGLLARRE
+1099 MSAGLLARQE
-1109 VTVVKDLA
+1109 VTVVKDIA
-1117 DLPLLPLDRH
+1117 DLPLLSLDRH
-1127 RVLLILVNLINN
+1127 RMLLILVNLINN
-1139 AKQALDSVVD
+1139 AKQALDGVID
-1149 RSPCVTF
+1149 RSPCITF
-1156 SAFLADGALR
+1156 SVSLADGPVLR

-1173 NGIEPEHL
+1173 NGITPEHMA
-1181 KRIFSHGFTTRKDGH
+1181 RIFSHGFTTRKDGH

-1209 MGGSLTVHSDGAGQG
+1209 MGGSLSVHSDGAGQG
-1224 ATFTLDIPLDASLSQ
+1224 ATFILDIPIDVAQSQLDVMT
-1239 RSTPNRH
+1239 R
-1246 VQPVDDMPATHE
+1246 

>member
-1 MVTFQ
+1 MLTFKSS
-6 LATDRPIAV
+6 TDRPIAV

-27 MLAVSLVNLY
+27 MLVVSLVNLY
-37 GLRGMVRAV
+37 GLRGMVGAV

-81 EGMVAAAI
+81 EGMVATAI
-89 AGLSAIP
+89 AGLTAIP

-102 LKGSLER
+102 LKGSLQR
-109 LAAAIATLRAAS
+109 LAAAIATLRAAT
-121 LAMEGETENMTAHY
+121 LTMDGETENMTSHY
-135 GRMREATLLVE
+135 SRMREATILVE

-156 ESRAVEHAAQ
+156 DARAAEHEARVS
-166 AGNIESA
+166 NIESA

-178 TLRNG
+178 ILRNG
-183 ERIITAN
+183 ERIIIAN
-190 VARVLVTGDGAAA
+190 VAKMLVTGNGAAA
-203 TAARSAGAALQP
+203 TAARNASAALAP
-215 VVEQLRELMGAP
+215 VVEQLRELMTAP
-227 QERETLDQLA
+227 QERESVGQLA
-237 TALAAA
+237 TAVAAV
-243 SRAVEHLGEAP
+243 SLAVEHLGEAP
-254 KLQGDEALRHL
+254 KLRGDEALRQL
-265 AVVGDVVERLET
+265 AAVGDVVERLEA
-277 MLADVEGQVAHDASD
+277 MLAEVEGQVVHDASD

-328 SAEIASSVG
+328 SAEVAGSVG
-337 AILDELSRLSRVLP
+337 GILDELSRLSRVLP

-364 VSDQIAGYRAAFAR
+364 VTDQIAGYRAAFAR
-378 FHQASNALGGARD
+378 FHQASNALSGARD

-411 RSDAVIHNDRSML
+411 RADALIHNDRGML
-424 ATILAG
+424 ATIVAG

-442 STSRFVAQPI
+442 STSRFIAQPI

-523 DTLHQQTE
+523 DTLHHQTE
-531 VLEAQAVE
+531 VLEAQAIE

-579 SAATTPPVDWRVQIE
+579 SAATAPPADWHVQVD

-618 GKFELCPTPIDLN
+618 GKFELCPTPVDLN
-631 TVVGVLAEDAA
+631 TAVGVLAEDAA

-649 CTLTA
+649 CTLTC

-691 HLAVTPMDGERFE
+691 HLAVTALDGERFE

-747 KDLAELMGGE
+747 KDLVELMGGE
-757 VGVNSESGRGS
+757 VGVNSEPGQGS
-768 CFFVRLPLGVEQH
+768 CFFVRLPLGTEQD
-781 TVPTEASPMHERS
+781 TVPTETSDMHERS
-794 SPSTTNT
+794 SPSTASTT
-801 IEQRHLRFDDGRQG
+801 EQRHLRFDDGRHG
-815 SHNDRASTPGTD
+815 SRNDRASMAD
-827 DEQHPEHALR
+827 ADEQHSEHALR

-849 LSYLSELLHDDYTV
+849 LGYLSELLRDDYSV
-863 ATATDGEQAWALLQL
+863 ATATDGEQAWALLQR

-945 LKARVR
+945 LKARIR

-960 TELHAKSRQAGMA
+960 TELNAKSRQAGMA

-1002 SSKAQGLGKVAQLMS
+1002 TSKAQGLGKVAQMMN

-1024 DFLTNDHKG
+1024 DFLTKDHKG

-1044 KVVTEEQEG
+1044 KVVAQEQQG
-1053 IIEELG
+1053 IIEELE

-1087 VPVAALIDDALR
+1087 VPVTELIDDALR
-1099 MSAGLLARRE
+1099 MSAVLLARE
-1109 VTVVKDLA
+1109 KVTVVKDID

-1127 RVLLILVNLINN
+1127 RMLLILVNLINN
-1139 AKQALDSVVD
+1139 AKQALDGVID
-1149 RSPCVTF
+1149 RSRCVTF
-1156 SAFLADGALR
+1156 GASLADGSVLR

-1173 NGIEPEHL
+1173 NGIAPEHL
-1181 KRIFSHGFTTRKDGH
+1181 ARIFSHGFTTRKDGH

-1209 MGGSLTVHSDGAGQG
+1209 MGGSLSVRSDGAGQG
-1224 ATFTLDIPLDASLSQ
+1224 ATFILDIPLDAPLSK
-1239 RSTPNRH
+1239 
-1246 VQPVDDMPATHE
+1246 

>member
-1 MVTFQ
+1 MVTFR

-57 SVNGATGRVENFIAT
+57 SVNGATERVENFIAS

-81 EGMVAAAI
+81 EGMVATAI
-89 AGLSAIP
+89 ASLTAIP
-96 VAEAQS
+96 VAEAKS
-102 LKGSLER
+102 LKGGLDR
-109 LAAAIATLRAAS
+109 LSAAITVLRAAT
-121 LAMEGETENMTAHY
+121 LTMDGETENMTAHY
-135 GRMREATLLVE
+135 GRMREAATVVE
-146 QGIADGLKGV
+146 QGIVDGQKRLG
-156 ESRAVEHAAQ
+156 SRAAEHTARVS
-166 AGNIESA
+166 NIESA

-178 TLRNG
+178 VLRNG
-183 ERIITAN
+183 EQIITTH
-190 VARVLVTGDGAAA
+190 VAKLLVNDDGTAAGAARDA
-203 TAARSAGAALQP
+203 CAALQP
-215 VVEQLRELMGAP
+215 VVEQLREVMGAP
-227 QERETLDQLA
+227 QEIEVLDQLVAAITA
-237 TALAAA
+237 TGAT
-243 SRAVEHLGEAP
+243 VEKLGEAP
-254 KLQGDEALRHL
+254 KLRGGEALRHL
-265 AVVGDVVERLET
+265 AAIGNLAERLEA
-277 MLADVEGQVAHDASD
+277 MLGDVDGRVAHDASD

-299 LHNAAA
+299 LNNAAA

-328 SAEIASSVG
+328 SAEIATSVG
-337 AILDELSRLSRVLP
+337 AILDELSRLARVLP

-378 FHQASNALGGARD
+378 FQQASNALGGARD

-406 FAGQA
+406 FAGEA
-411 RSDAVIHNDRSML
+411 RADALVHNDRGML
-424 ATILAG
+424 ATIVAG
-430 TVAILLAGAIAW
+430 AVAILLAGAIAW
-442 STSRFVAQPI
+442 STSRFIAQPI

-479 IGIMTRAVRVFQEN
+479 IGVMTRAVRVFQEN

-531 VLEAQAVE
+531 ELEAQAIE

-548 TANQAKSDFVAT
+548 SANQAKSDFVAT

-579 SAATTPPVDWRVQIE
+579 SAATTPPDDWRVQIE

-618 GKFELCPTPIDLN
+618 GKFELCPTLIDLN
-631 TVVGVLAEDAA
+631 KVVGVLAEDAA

-649 CTLTA
+649 CSLTC
-654 SIDPALGTVFLDP
+654 SIDSALGTVFLDP

-691 HLAVTPMDGERFE
+691 HLAATPMEGERFE
-704 LAVQDS
+704 FAVQDS

-757 VGVNSESGRGS
+757 VGVSSEPGRGS
-768 CFFVRLPLGVEQH
+768 RFFVRLPIGDGQNTL
-781 TVPTEASPMHERS
+781 PAEASDVYERS
-794 SPSTTNT
+794 SANTASTT
-801 IEQRHLRFDDGRQG
+801 EQRHLRFDDGRQG
-815 SHNDRASTPGTD
+815 NRNDLASAPGAD
-827 DEQHPEHALR
+827 DGQHPEYASR

-849 LSYLSELLHDDYTV
+849 LTYLSELLRNDYIV
-863 ATATDGEQAWALLQL
+863 VTATDGEQAWEILQR
-878 RPIDVVVSDV
+878 RPIDVIVSDV
-888 MMPKLDGFGLTA
+888 MMPNLDGFGLTA

-945 LKARVR
+945 LQARVR

-1002 SSKAQGLGKVAQLMS
+1002 SSKAQGLGKVAKLMN

-1024 DFLTNDHKG
+1024 DFLTHDHKG

-1044 KVVTEEQEG
+1044 QVVAEEQQS

-1081 VSIVET
+1081 VSVVET
-1087 VPVAALIDDALR
+1087 VPVPELIDDALR
-1099 MSAGLLARRE
+1099 MSAGSRARQE
-1109 VTVVKDLA
+1109 MTVVKDIA

-1127 RVLLILVNLINN
+1127 RVLLILVNLIRN
-1139 AKQALDSVVD
+1139 ARQALDGVTD

-1156 SAFLADGALR
+1156 SAFLADEAALR
-1166 ITVADNG
+1166 ITVTDNG
-1173 NGIEPEHL
+1173 KGIAPKHMARL
-1181 KRIFSHGFTTRKDGH
+1181 FSHGFTTRKDGH

-1209 MGGSLTVHSDGAGQG
+1209 MGGSLTVRSDGVGQG
-1224 ATFTLDIPLDASLSQ
+1224 ATFILDIPVDASLGKQ
-1239 RSTPNRH
+1239 
-1246 VQPVDDMPATHE
+1246 

>member
-1 MVTFQ
+1 MRGAMLTFKPVV
-6 LATDRPIAV
+6 DRPIAV
-15 RIGLAVAALVFL
+15 KIGLAVAALVFL

-57 SVNGATGRVENFIAT
+57 SVNAATGRVENFIAT
-72 RDQESLSQA
+72 RDQQSLAQA
-81 EGMVAAAI
+81 EGMVATAI
-89 AGLSAIP
+89 AGLTAIP

-102 LKGSLER
+102 LNGSLER
-109 LAAAIATLRAAS
+109 LAAAITALRVAS
-121 LAMEGETENMTAHY
+121 LTMDGETENMTAHY
-135 GRMREATLLVE
+135 GRMREATTLVE
-146 QGIADGLKGV
+146 QGIADGLKGLDA
-156 ESRAVEHAAQ
+156 RAVEHKARVSD
-166 AGNIESA
+166 IDSA
-173 HRILD
+173 HRILNV
-178 TLRNG
+178 LRNG

-190 VARVLVTGDGAAA
+190 VARVLVTGDAAA
-203 TAARSAGAALQP
+203 AAAAHSASVALQP
-215 VVEQLRELMGAP
+215 VVEQLREVMGAP
-227 QERETLDQLA
+227 QQSEALDQLA
-237 TALAAA
+237 AALAAA
-243 SRAVEHLGEAP
+243 GVAVERLGEAP
-254 KLQGDEALRHL
+254 RLRGGEALRHL
-265 AVVGDVVERLET
+265 AAVADVAGRLET
-277 MLADVEGQVAHDASD
+277 MLEDVDGDVAHDASD

-328 SAEIASSVG
+328 SAEVAKSVVTL
-337 AILDELSRLSRVLP
+337 LDELSRLSRVLP
-351 SSVGLQAKATPLT
+351 SSVGLQATATPLT
-364 VSDQIAGYRAAFAR
+364 VSEQIAGYRAAFAR
-378 FHQASNALGGARD
+378 FHQASNALSDARD

-411 RSDAVIHNDRSML
+411 RSDALVHNDRGML
-424 ATILAG
+424 ATIIAV

-442 STSRFVAQPI
+442 STSRFIAQPI

-457 VMRRLAAGDLN
+457 VMRRLAAGDLH

-479 IGIMTRAVRVFQEN
+479 IGIMTRAVRVFQET

-523 DTLHQQTE
+523 DTLHHQTE

-539 LIQARNQAE
+539 LIEARNQAD

-579 SAATTPPVDWRVQIE
+579 SAAATPPADWRVQIE

-618 GKFELCPTPIDLN
+618 GKFEVCPAPVDLN
-631 TVVGVLAEDAA
+631 KAVGVLAEDAA
-642 MVAEGKG
+642 LVAESKG
-649 CTLTA
+649 CTLTC
-654 SIDPALGTVFLDP
+654 SIDPSLGTVFLDP

-691 HLAVTPMDGERFE
+691 HVAVTPIDGERFE
-704 LAVQDS
+704 LAVHDS
-710 GIGIAPDKLPLLF
+710 GIGIAADKLPLLF

-747 KDLAELMGGE
+747 KDLVELMGGE
-757 VGVNSESGRGS
+757 VGVNSEPGRGS
-768 CFFVRLPLGVEQH
+768 CFFVRLALGVEKN
-781 TVPTEASPMHERS
+781 TLPTDAGTLREQS
-794 SPSTTNT
+794 SPSATGSA
-801 IEQRHLRFDDGRQG
+801 EQRQLRFDDGRQDG
-815 SHNDRASTPGTD
+815 STHDAD
-827 DEQHPEHALR
+827 DEQLPEHASR
-837 SKVLVVDDSPEM
+837 SRVLVVDDSPEM
-849 LSYLSELLHDDYTV
+849 LSYLRELLHDDYLV
-863 ATATDGEQAWALLQL
+863 ATATDGEQAWALLQR

-888 MMPKLDGFGLTA
+888 MMPLLDGFGLTA

-920 GSEACVS
+920 GSDACVT
-927 GLESGADDYIAK
+927 GLESGADDYLAK

-973 EIATT
+973 EIATA

-988 SVNVSAELV
+988 SVNVSADLV
-997 SSQMR
+997 SNQLR
-1002 SSKAQGLGKVAQLMS
+1002 ASKAQGLSRVAQLMS
-1017 EHVHDLS
+1017 EHANDLG
-1024 DFLTNDHKG
+1024 DFLTQDPKG
-1033 KMLPDYLLKLA
+1033 KMLPDYLVKLA
-1044 KVVTEEQEG
+1044 QAVTAEQQG
-1053 IIEELG
+1053 IVQELG

-1081 VSIVET
+1081 VSVVEAVSVT
-1087 VPVAALIDDALR
+1087 ALIDDALR
-1099 MSAGLLARRE
+1099 MSAGSLERQGVA
-1109 VTVVKDLA
+1109 VVKA
-1117 DLPLLPLDRH
+1117 IAELPLLSLDRH
-1127 RVLLILVNLINN
+1127 RVLLILVNLIGN
-1139 AKQALDSVVD
+1139 AKHALEGVVD
-1149 RSPCVTF
+1149 RSPSVTLQACLDDA
-1156 SAFLADGALR
+1156 SALR
-1166 ITVADNG
+1166 ISVADNG
-1173 NGIEPEHL
+1173 SGITPEHL
-1181 KRIFSHGFTTRKDGH
+1181 ARIFSHGFTTRKDGH

-1209 MGGSLTVHSDGAGQG
+1209 MGGRLTVHSDGAGQG
-1224 ATFTLDIPLDASLSQ
+1224 ATFTLVIPLDASLSQ
-1239 RSTPNRH
+1239 G
-1246 VQPVDDMPATHE
+1246 

>member
-1 MVTFQ
+1 MLTFKP
-6 LATDRPIAV
+6 ARDRPIAV
-15 RIGLAVAALVFL
+15 KIGLAVAALVFL

-57 SVNGATGRVENFIAT
+57 SVNGATERVENFIAT
-72 RDQESLSQA
+72 RDQESLLQA
-81 EGMVAAAI
+81 EGMVATAI
-89 AGLSAIP
+89 AGLTAIP
-96 VAEAQS
+96 MAEAES

-109 LAAAIATLRAAS
+109 LAAAIAALRAAT
-121 LAMEGETENMTAHY
+121 LTMDGETENMTAHY
-135 GRMREATLLVE
+135 GRMREATILVE
-146 QGIADGLKGV
+146 QGIADGLKGLD
-156 ESRAVEHAAQ
+156 SRATDHEARVS
-166 AGNIESA
+166 NIKSA

-178 TLRNG
+178 ILRNG
-183 ERIITAN
+183 ERILTAN
-190 VARVLVTGDGAAA
+190 VAKMLVTGDGAAA
-203 TAARSAGAALQP
+203 TAARNACAALPP
-215 VVEQLRELMGAP
+215 VVEQLREVMGTP
-227 QERETLDQLA
+227 QEGETLDQLA
-237 TALAAA
+237 TAVAAV
-243 SRAVEHLGEAP
+243 SLAVEHLGEAP
-254 KLQGDEALRHL
+254 KHRGDEALLHL
-265 AVVGDVVERLET
+265 AAVGDVADRLEA
-277 MLADVEGQVAHDASD
+277 MLDEVNENVAHDAND
-292 IQAATGL
+292 IQAETGL
-299 LHNAAA
+299 LNNAAA

-328 SAEIASSVG
+328 SAEVAGSVG
-337 AILDELSRLSRVLP
+337 DILDELSRLARVLP
-351 SSVGLQAKATPLT
+351 STVGLQAKATPLT
-364 VSDQIAGYRAAFAR
+364 VNDQIAGYRAAFAR
-378 FHQASNALGGARD
+378 FHQASNSLSGARD

-406 FAGQA
+406 FAGEA
-411 RSDAVIHNDRSML
+411 RYDALVHNDRGML
-424 ATILAG
+424 ATVVAG

-452 VALAS
+452 VALAL

-508 QQVQASLERMVAERT
+508 QQVQGSLERMVAERT

-531 VLEAQAVE
+531 ALEAQAVE
-539 LIQARNQAE
+539 LIEARNQAD

-579 SAATTPPVDWRVQIE
+579 SAATIPPADWRVQID

-618 GKFELCPTPIDLN
+618 GKFELFQAPIDLN
-631 TVVGVLAEDAA
+631 KAVGVLAEDAA
-642 MVAEGKG
+642 MVAKGKG
-649 CTLTA
+649 CTLTC

-691 HLAVTPMDGERFE
+691 HLAVTPLDGERFE
-704 LAVQDS
+704 LSVQDS

-747 KDLAELMGGE
+747 KDLVELMGGE
-757 VGVNSESGRGS
+757 VGVNSEPGRGS
-768 CFFVRLPLGVEQH
+768 CFFVRLPLGAEQN
-781 TVPTEASPMHERS
+781 TLPTEASNMHELS
-794 SPSTTNT
+794 SPSTTST
-801 IEQRHLRFDDGRQG
+801 TEQRHLRFDDGRHG
-815 SHNDRASTPGTD
+815 SSNERASTEGAD
-827 DEQHPEHALR
+827 DEQHPEHALQSR
-837 SKVLVVDDSPEM
+837 VLVVDDSPEM
-849 LSYLSELLHDDYTV
+849 LSYLSELLHNDYIV
-863 ATATDGEQAWALLQL
+863 ATAADGEQAWALLQH

-888 MMPKLDGFGLTA
+888 MMPELDGFGLTA

-906 GFAHLPVILVTARG
+906 GFAHLPVILLTARG

-951 AALRMSQVQ
+951 AAIRMSQVQ

-1002 SSKAQGLGKVAQLMS
+1002 TSKAQGLGKVAQLMN
-1017 EHVHDLS
+1017 EHVNDLS
-1024 DFLTNDHKG
+1024 DFLTRDHKG
-1033 KMLPDYLLKLA
+1033 KMLPGYLLKLA
-1044 KVVTEEQEG
+1044 EVVTAEQQG

-1059 QLTKGID
+1059 RLTKGVD

-1081 VSIVET
+1081 VSVVET
-1087 VPVAALIDDALR
+1087 VPVPELIDDALR
-1099 MSAGLLARRE
+1099 MSAGSLARQE
-1109 VTVVKDLA
+1109 VTVVKEIA
-1117 DLPLLPLDRH
+1117 DLPLLSLDRH
-1127 RVLLILVNLINN
+1127 RVLLILVNLISN
-1139 AKQALDSVVD
+1139 AKQALDGVVD
-1149 RSPCVTF
+1149 RSPCITLDA
-1156 SAFLADGALR
+1156 SLADGSVLR
-1166 ITVADNG
+1166 ITVTDNG
-1173 NGIEPEHL
+1173 NGIAPEYL
-1181 KRIFSHGFTTRKDGH
+1181 ARIFSHGFTTRKDGH

-1224 ATFTLDIPLDASLSQ
+1224 ATFTLDIPLDAPQ
-1239 RSTPNRH
+1239 NKR
-1246 VQPVDDMPATHE
+1246 

>member
-1 MVTFQ
+1 M
-6 LATDRPIAV
+6 LAFKPARDRPIAV

-72 RDQESLSQA
+72 RDQESLFQA
-81 EGMVAAAI
+81 EGMVATAI
-89 AGLSAIP
+89 TGLTAIT
-96 VAEAQS
+96 VAEAES

-109 LAAAIATLRAAS
+109 LAAAIAALRAAT
-121 LAMEGETENMTAHY
+121 LTMDDETEDMTAHY
-135 GRMREATLLVE
+135 GRMREATILVE
-146 QGIADGLKGV
+146 QGIADGLKGLD
-156 ESRAVEHAAQ
+156 SRAADHEARVSNMET
-166 AGNIESA
+166 A

-178 TLRNG
+178 ILRNG
-183 ERIITAN
+183 ERIVTAN
-190 VARVLVTGDGAAA
+190 VAKMLVTGDGAAA
-203 TAARSAGAALQP
+203 TAARDACAALPP
-215 VVEQLRELMGAP
+215 VVEQLREVMGAP
-227 QERETLDQLA
+227 QEGETLDQLA
-237 TALAAA
+237 TAVAAV
-243 SRAVEHLGEAP
+243 SLAVEHLGEAP
-254 KLQGDEALRHL
+254 KLRGGEALRQL
-265 AVVGDVVERLET
+265 AAVEDVVERLEA
-277 MLADVEGQVAHDASD
+277 MVGEVDEHVAHEAND

-299 LHNAAA
+299 LRNAAA

-328 SAEIASSVG
+328 SAEVAGSVG
-337 AILDELSRLSRVLP
+337 DILDELSRLSRVLP

-364 VSDQIAGYRAAFAR
+364 VNDQIAGYRAAFAR
-378 FHQASNALGGARD
+378 FHQASNSLSGARD

-406 FAGQA
+406 FAGEA
-411 RSDAVIHNDRSML
+411 RSDALVHNDRGML
-424 ATILAG
+424 ATVVAG

-452 VALAS
+452 VVLAS

-508 QQVQASLERMVAERT
+508 QQVHASLERMVAERT

-579 SAATTPPVDWRVQIE
+579 SAATTPPADWRVQID

-618 GKFELCPTPIDLN
+618 GKFELCPAPIDLN
-631 TVVGVLAEDAA
+631 KTVGVLAEDAA
-642 MVAEGKG
+642 MVAKGKG
-649 CTLTA
+649 CTLTC

-691 HLAVTPMDGERFE
+691 HLSVTPLDGERFE

-757 VGVNSESGRGS
+757 VGVNSEPGQGS
-768 CFFVRLPLGVEQH
+768 CFFVRLPLGAEQN
-781 TVPTEASPMHERS
+781 TVPTEASDMHERS
-794 SPSTTNT
+794 SPSTT
-801 IEQRHLRFDDGRQG
+801 EQRHLSFDDGRHG
-815 SHNDRASTPGTD
+815 SSNDRLSTQGAD
-827 DEQHPEHALR
+827 DGQHPEHALQSR
-837 SKVLVVDDSPEM
+837 VLVVDDSPEM
-849 LSYLSELLHDDYTV
+849 LSYLSELLHNDYIV
-863 ATATDGEQAWALLQL
+863 ATAADGEQAWALLQR

-888 MMPKLDGFGLTA
+888 MMPQLDGFGLTA

-906 GFAHLPVILVTARG
+906 GFAHLPVILLTARG

-960 TELHAKSRQAGMA
+960 TELQAKSRQAGMA

-988 SVNVSAELV
+988 SVNISAELV

-1002 SSKAQGLGKVAQLMS
+1002 TSKAQGLGKVAQLLNQ
-1017 EHVHDLS
+1017 HVNDLS
-1024 DFLTNDHKG
+1024 DFLTRDHKG

-1044 KVVTEEQEG
+1044 EVVTAEQEG

-1059 QLTKGID
+1059 RLTKGVD

-1081 VSIVET
+1081 VSVVET
-1087 VPVAALIDDALR
+1087 VPVPELIDDALR
-1099 MSAGLLARRE
+1099 MSAGSRARQE
-1109 VTVVKDLA
+1109 VTVVKEIA

-1127 RVLLILVNLINN
+1127 RVLLILVNLISN
-1139 AKQALDSVVD
+1139 AKQALDCVID
-1149 RSPCVTF
+1149 RSPCITF
-1156 SAFLADGALR
+1156 VVSLADGPVLR

-1173 NGIEPEHL
+1173 NGIASEDL
-1181 KRIFSHGFTTRKDGH
+1181 ARIFSHGFTTRKDGH

-1201 SCALAAQE
+1201 SCALAAME
-1209 MGGSLTVHSDGAGQG
+1209 MGGSLAVHSDGAGQG
-1224 ATFTLDIPLDASLSQ
+1224 ATFTLDIPVEGLS
-1239 RSTPNRH
+1239 
-1246 VQPVDDMPATHE
+1246 

>member
-1 MVTFQ
+1 MLTFRPT
-6 LATDRPIAV
+6 TDRPIAV

-37 GLRGMVRAV
+37 GLRGMVRSV

-57 SVNGATGRVENFIAT
+57 SVNGATERVENFIAT
-72 RDQESLSQA
+72 RDQESLTQA
-81 EGMVAAAI
+81 EGMVATAI
-89 AGLSAIP
+89 AGLTGIA

-102 LKGSLER
+102 LKGGLDR
-109 LAAAIATLRAAS
+109 LAAAIAALRAAT
-121 LAMEGETENMTAHY
+121 LTMDGETENMTAHY
-135 GRMREATLLVE
+135 GRMREATILVE
-146 QGIADGLKGV
+146 QGIADGLKGLAA
-156 ESRAVEHAAQ
+156 RTAEHQAQ
-166 AGNIESA
+166 VNNIESA

-178 TLRNG
+178 ILRNG
-183 ERIITAN
+183 ERIIIAN
-190 VARVLVTGDGAAA
+190 VAKMLVTGDGAAA
-203 TAARSAGAALQP
+203 ARNACAALPP
-215 VVEQLRELMGAP
+215 VVEQLREVMGAP
-227 QERETLDQLA
+227 QERETLNQLA
-237 TALAAA
+237 TAVVATCVTL
-243 SRAVEHLGEAP
+243 EHLGEAP
-254 KLQGDEALRHL
+254 KLRGGEALRQL
-265 AVVGDVVERLET
+265 AVVGDVVEHLEA
-277 MLADVEGQVAHDASD
+277 MLSEVDGRVAHDASD

-299 LHNAAA
+299 LRNAAA

-328 SAEIASSVG
+328 SAEVASSVG
-337 AILDELSRLSRVLP
+337 HILDELSRLARVLP

-378 FHQASNALGGARD
+378 FHQASNALSSARD
-391 QVRNEA
+391 QVRDEA

-406 FAGQA
+406 FAGEA
-411 RSDAVIHNDRSML
+411 RSDALVHNDRGML
-424 ATILAG
+424 ATIVAG

-442 STSRFVAQPI
+442 STSRFIAQPI

-479 IGIMTRAVRVFQEN
+479 IGVMTRAVRVFQEN

-523 DTLHQQTE
+523 DKLHQQTE

-579 SAATTPPVDWRVQIE
+579 SAATIPPADWHVQID

-618 GKFELCPTPIDLN
+618 GKFEVCPAPIDLN
-631 TVVGVLAEDAA
+631 KMVGVLAEDAA

-649 CTLTA
+649 CTLTS

-691 HLAVTPMDGERFE
+691 HLAVTLIDGERFE

-757 VGVNSESGRGS
+757 VGVNSEPGRGS
-768 CFFVRLPLGVEQH
+768 CFFVRLPLGAEQN
-781 TVPTEASPMHERS
+781 TVPSEASNMQERS
-794 SPSTTNT
+794 SSSTTST
-801 IEQRHLRFDDGRQG
+801 IEQRHLRFDDGHQG
-815 SHNDRASTPGTD
+815 SRNDQVVTQGAG

-837 SKVLVVDDSPEM
+837 SRVLVVDDSPEM
-849 LSYLSELLHDDYTV
+849 LSYLRELLQNDYIV
-863 ATATDGEQAWALLQL
+863 ATAVDGEQAWALLQR

-945 LKARVR
+945 LMARVR

-997 SSQMR
+997 SSLMR
-1002 SSKAQGLGKVAQLMS
+1002 TSKTQGLGKVAQMMN

-1024 DFLTNDHKG
+1024 DFLTTDHKG
-1033 KMLPDYLLKLA
+1033 KMLPGYLLKLA
-1044 KVVTEEQEG
+1044 EVVAIEQQG

-1087 VPVAALIDDALR
+1087 VPVPELIDDALR
-1099 MSAGLLARRE
+1099 MSAGSLARQE
-1109 VTVVKDLA
+1109 VTVVKDIA

-1127 RVLLILVNLINN
+1127 RVLLILVNLIRN
-1139 AKQALDSVVD
+1139 AKQAMSGVID
-1149 RSPCVTF
+1149 RSPCITF
-1156 SAFLADGALR
+1156 SAFLADGPALR
-1166 ITVADNG
+1166 ITVTDNG
-1173 NGIEPEHL
+1173 NGIAPEHL
-1181 KRIFSHGFTTRKDGH
+1181 ARLFSHGFTTRKDGH

-1224 ATFTLDIPLDASLSQ
+1224 ATFILDVPLDDPQ
-1239 RSTPNRH
+1239 IK
-1246 VQPVDDMPATHE
+1246 

>member
-1 MVTFQ
+1 MLTFKPVR
-6 LATDRPIAV
+6 DRPIAV
-15 RIGLAVAALVFL
+15 KIGLAVAALVFL

-57 SVNGATGRVENFIAT
+57 SVNGATERVENFIAT
-72 RDQESLSQA
+72 RDQQSLSQA
-81 EGMVAAAI
+81 EGMVSTAI
-89 AGLSAIP
+89 AGLSAIA

-109 LAAAIATLRAAS
+109 LAAAIAALRVATLT
-121 LAMEGETENMTAHY
+121 MDGETENMTAHY
-135 GRMREATLLVE
+135 GRMREATILVE
-146 QGIADGLKGV
+146 QGIADGLKRLD
-156 ESRAVEHAAQ
+156 SRAADHEARVSD
-166 AGNIESA
+166 IESA

-178 TLRNG
+178 ILRNG

-190 VARVLVTGDGAAA
+190 VAKILVTGDGAAA
-203 TAARSAGAALQP
+203 TAARNACAALPP
-215 VVEQLRELMGAP
+215 VVEQLREVIGTQQAA
-227 QERETLDQLA
+227 ETLDPLA
-237 TALAAA
+237 TAVAAA
-243 SRAVEHLGEAP
+243 CQAVEHLGEAP
-254 KLQGDEALRHL
+254 KHRGGEALLHL
-265 AVVGDVVERLET
+265 ASVGEVAERLEA
-277 MLADVEGQVAHDASD
+277 MWGEVDEHVAHDAND

-328 SAEIASSVG
+328 SAEVAGSVG
-337 AILDELSRLSRVLP
+337 DLLDELSRLSRVLP
-351 SSVGLQAKATPLT
+351 STVGQQANAATPLT
-364 VSDQIAGYRAAFAR
+364 VNDQIAGYRAAFAR
-378 FHQASNALGGARD
+378 FHQASNALGAARD

-406 FAGQA
+406 FAGEA
-411 RSDAVIHNDRSML
+411 RSDALVHNDRGML
-424 ATILAG
+424 ATIVAG

-442 STSRFVAQPI
+442 STSRFIAQPI

-468 AEIASAGRGDE
+468 AKIASAGRGDE

-508 QQVQASLERMVAERT
+508 QQVQASLEKMVAERT

-579 SAATTPPVDWRVQIE
+579 SAATTPPPDWRVQID

-618 GKFELCPTPIDLN
+618 GKFELCPAPIDLDQA
-631 TVVGVLAEDAA
+631 VGVLAEDAA

-649 CTLTA
+649 CTLTC

-691 HLAVTPMDGERFE
+691 HLAVTALDDERFE

-747 KDLAELMGGE
+747 KDLVELMGGE
-757 VGVNSESGRGS
+757 VGVNSEPGRGS
-768 CFFVRLPLGVEQH
+768 CFFVRLPLGVEQN
-781 TVPTEASPMHERS
+781 TAPAEASALYERS
-794 SPSTTNT
+794 SPSATSTT
-801 IEQRHLRFDDGRQG
+801 EQRHLRFDDGRHG
-815 SHNDRASTPGTD
+815 SSNDRASTGGAD
-827 DEQHPEHALR
+827 DEQHPEHVSQSR
-837 SKVLVVDDSPEM
+837 VLVVDDSPEM
-849 LSYLSELLHDDYTV
+849 LSYLSELLHNDYIV
-863 ATATDGEQAWALLQL
+863 ATAADGEQAWALLQH
-878 RPIDVVVSDV
+878 RPIDVVISDV
-888 MMPKLDGFGLTA
+888 MMPELDGFGLTA

-906 GFAHLPVILVTARG
+906 GFAHLPVILLTARG

-951 AALRMSQVQ
+951 AAIRMSHVQ

-988 SVNVSAELV
+988 SVNVSAEWV

-1002 SSKAQGLGKVAQLMS
+1002 TSKVHGLGKVAQVMN
-1017 EHVHDLS
+1017 EHVNDLG
-1024 DFLTNDHKG
+1024 DFLSTDHKG
-1033 KMLPDYLLKLA
+1033 KMLPGYLLKLA
-1044 KVVTEEQEG
+1044 EVVTAEQQG
-1053 IIEELG
+1053 IIEELER
-1059 QLTKGID
+1059 LTKGVD

-1081 VSIVET
+1081 VSVVET
-1087 VPVAALIDDALR
+1087 VPVSELIDDALR
-1099 MSAGLLARRE
+1099 MSAGSLARQE
-1109 VTVVKDLA
+1109 VTVVKVVA
-1117 DLPLLPLDRH
+1117 DLPLLALDRH
-1127 RVLLILVNLINN
+1127 RVLLILVNLIRN
-1139 AKQALDSVVD
+1139 AKQALGAVID
-1149 RSPCVTF
+1149 RSPCITF
-1156 SAFLADGALR
+1156 SASLADWPILR
-1166 ITVADNG
+1166 IAVADNG
-1173 NGIEPEHL
+1173 NGIAPEHL
-1181 KRIFSHGFTTRKDGH
+1181 PRIFSHGFTTRKEGH

-1209 MGGSLTVHSDGAGQG
+1209 MGGSLTVHSDGVGQG
-1224 ATFTLDIPLDASLSQ
+1224 ATFTLDIPLDAPQ
-1239 RSTPNRH
+1239 NKR
-1246 VQPVDDMPATHE
+1246 

>member
-1 MVTFQ
+1 MLTFKS
-6 LATDRPIAV
+6 ATARPIAV

-81 EGMVAAAI
+81 EGMVATAI
-89 AGLSAIP
+89 AGLDDIP
-96 VAEAQS
+96 VVEAQS

-109 LAAAIATLRAAS
+109 LSAAIAALRAAT
-121 LAMEGETENMTAHY
+121 LTMDGETENMTAHY
-135 GRMREATLLVE
+135 SRMREATTLVE
-146 QGIADGLKGV
+146 QGIADGLKGLD
-156 ESRAVEHAAQ
+156 SRAADHKAQ
-166 AGNIESA
+166 VSNIESA

-178 TLRNG
+178 ILRNG

-190 VARVLVTGDGAAA
+190 VAKVLVTGDGAAA
-203 TAARSAGAALQP
+203 TAARNACAALPP
-215 VVEQLRELMGAP
+215 VVEQLRELMETP
-227 QERETLDQLA
+227 QEVEALGQLA
-237 TALAAA
+237 TAITAA
-243 SRAVEHLGEAP
+243 SLAVEQLGKAPKPLGGDALGHLGA
-254 KLQGDEALRHL
+254 
-265 AVVGDVVERLET
+265 VGDVAERLEA
-277 MLADVEGQVAHDASD
+277 MLGEVDEHVARDASD

-299 LHNAAA
+299 LQNAAA

-315 TLEAQTLSFRLSP
+315 TLEAQTLSFRLTP
-328 SAEIASSVG
+328 SAEVADAVG

-351 SSVGLQAKATPLT
+351 SSVGPQTSATPLT

-378 FHQASNALGGARD
+378 FHQASNALTDARD

-406 FAGQA
+406 FAGEA
-411 RSDAVIHNDRSML
+411 RSDALAHKDRGML
-424 ATILAG
+424 AAIIAG

-457 VMRRLAAGDLN
+457 VMRRLAAGDLT

-523 DTLHQQTE
+523 DTLHRQTE

-539 LIQARNQAE
+539 LIQARNQAD

-579 SAATTPPVDWRVQIE
+579 SAATTPPADWRVQIE

-618 GKFELCPTPIDLN
+618 GKFELCPAPIDLN
-631 TVVGVLAEDAA
+631 QAVGVLAEDAA
-642 MVAEGKG
+642 MVAKGKG
-649 CTLTA
+649 CTLTC

-691 HLAVTPMDGERFE
+691 HLAVTALDDERFE
-704 LAVQDS
+704 LSVQDS

-732 ATRHYSGTG
+732 ATRQYSGTG

-747 KDLAELMGGE
+747 KDLVELMGGE
-757 VGVNSESGRGS
+757 VGVNSEPGRGS
-768 CFFVRLPLGVEQH
+768 CFFVRLARGAEQN
-781 TVPTEASPMHERS
+781 TVPTEVSNLHKLS
-794 SPSTTNT
+794 SPTTIT
-801 IEQRHLRFDDGRQG
+801 AEQRHLLFDDGRHG
-815 SHNDRASTPGTD
+815 SSNDPASTG
-827 DEQHPEHALR
+827 EGAPEHALQSR
-837 SKVLVVDDSPEM
+837 VLVVDDSPEM
-849 LSYLSELLHDDYTV
+849 LSYLSELLRDDYIV
-863 ATATDGEQAWALLQL
+863 VTAADGEQAWATLQ
-878 RPIDVVVSDV
+878 RRAIDVVLSDV
-888 MMPKLDGFGLTA
+888 MMPELDGFGLTA

-906 GFAHLPVILVTARG
+906 GFAHIPVILLTARG

-960 TELHAKSRQAGMA
+960 AELNAKSRQAGMA

-1002 SSKAQGLGKVAQLMS
+1002 TSKAQGLGKVAQMLN
-1017 EHVHDLS
+1017 EHINDLS
-1024 DFLTNDHKG
+1024 EFLTRDNKG

-1044 KVVTEEQEG
+1044 EVVTAEQQG

-1081 VSIVET
+1081 VSVVET
-1087 VPVAALIDDALR
+1087 IPVSELIDDALS
-1099 MSAGLLARRE
+1099 MSAGARVRQE
-1109 VTVVKDLA
+1109 VRVVKDIA
-1117 DLPLLPLDRH
+1117 DLPLLSLDRH
-1127 RVLLILVNLINN
+1127 RVLLILMNLIRN
-1139 AKQALDSVVD
+1139 ANQALDGVVD
-1149 RSPCVTF
+1149 RSPCITF
-1156 SAFLADGALR
+1156 SAALADGPVLR

-1173 NGIEPEHL
+1173 NGITPEHL
-1181 KRIFSHGFTTRKDGH
+1181 TRIFSHGFTTRKEGH

-1224 ATFTLDIPLDASLSQ
+1224 ATFSLDIPVDARQS
-1239 RSTPNRH
+1239 RG
-1246 VQPVDDMPATHE
+1246 

>member
-1 MVTFQ
+1 M
-6 LATDRPIAV
+6 LAFKPARDRPIAV
-15 RIGLAVAALVFL
+15 KIGLAVAALVFL

-72 RDQESLSQA
+72 RDQESLFQA
-81 EGMVAAAI
+81 EGMVATAI
-89 AGLSAIP
+89 VGLTAIP
-96 VAEAQS
+96 VAEAES

-109 LAAAIATLRAAS
+109 LAAAIAALRAAT
-121 LAMEGETENMTAHY
+121 LTMDGETENMTAHY
-135 GRMREATLLVE
+135 GRMREATILVE
-146 QGIADGLKGV
+146 QGIADGLKGLD
-156 ESRAVEHAAQ
+156 SRAADHEARVS
-166 AGNIESA
+166 NIESA
-173 HRILD
+173 HRILNI
-178 TLRNG
+178 LRNG
-183 ERIITAN
+183 ERIVTAN
-190 VARVLVTGDGAAA
+190 VAKMLVTGDGAAA
-203 TAARSAGAALQP
+203 TAARDACAALPP
-215 VVEQLRELMGAP
+215 VVEQLREVMGAP
-227 QERETLDQLA
+227 QEGETLDQLA
-237 TALAAA
+237 TAVAAA
-243 SRAVEHLGEAP
+243 SLAVEHLGEAP
-254 KLQGDEALRHL
+254 KLRGGEALRHL
-265 AVVGDVVERLET
+265 AAVGDVAERLEA
-277 MLADVEGQVAHDASD
+277 MVGEVDDHVAHDAND

-328 SAEIASSVG
+328 SAEVAGSVG
-337 AILDELSRLSRVLP
+337 DILDELSRLSRVLP
-351 SSVGLQAKATPLT
+351 STVGLQAKATPLT
-364 VSDQIAGYRAAFAR
+364 VNDQIAGYRAAFAR
-378 FHQASNALGGARD
+378 FHQASSSLSGARD

-406 FAGQA
+406 FAGEA
-411 RSDAVIHNDRSML
+411 RSDALVHNDRGML
-424 ATILAG
+424 ATVVAG

-468 AEIASAGRGDE
+468 AEIASSGRGDE

-579 SAATTPPVDWRVQIE
+579 SAATTPPADWRVQID
-594 RAQRNALRLMNRVND
+594 RAQRNALRLMNRVNE

-618 GKFELCPTPIDLN
+618 GKFESCPAPIDLN
-631 TVVGVLAEDAA
+631 KTVGVLAEDAA
-642 MVAEGKG
+642 MVAKGKG
-649 CTLTA
+649 CTLTC

-691 HLAVTPMDGERFE
+691 HLAVTPLDGERFE

-757 VGVNSESGRGS
+757 VGVNSEPGRGS
-768 CFFVRLPLGVEQH
+768 CFFVRLPLGAEQN
-781 TVPTEASPMHERS
+781 TVPTEASNMHERS
-794 SPSTTNT
+794 SPSTT
-801 IEQRHLRFDDGRQG
+801 EQRHLRFDDGRHG
-815 SHNDRASTPGTD
+815 SSNDRPSTEGAD
-827 DEQHPEHALR
+827 DEQHPEHALQSR
-837 SKVLVVDDSPEM
+837 VLVVDDSPEM
-849 LSYLSELLHDDYTV
+849 LSYLSELLHNDYIV
-863 ATATDGEQAWALLQL
+863 ATAADGEQAWALLQR

-888 MMPKLDGFGLTA
+888 MMPELDGFGLTA

-906 GFAHLPVILVTARG
+906 GFAHLPVILLTARG

-988 SVNVSAELV
+988 SVNISAELV
-997 SSQMR
+997 SGQMR
-1002 SSKAQGLGKVAQLMS
+1002 ASKAQGLRKVAQLMN
-1017 EHVHDLS
+1017 EHVNDLS
-1024 DFLTNDHKG
+1024 DF
-1033 KMLPDYLLKLA
+1033 
-1044 KVVTEEQEG
+1044 
-1053 IIEELG
+1053 
-1059 QLTKGID
+1059 
-1066 HIKTIVAAQQSYAVA
+1066 
-1081 VSIVET
+1081 
-1087 VPVAALIDDALR
+1087 
-1099 MSAGLLARRE
+1099 
-1109 VTVVKDLA
+1109 
-1117 DLPLLPLDRH
+1117 
-1127 RVLLILVNLINN
+1127 
-1139 AKQALDSVVD
+1139 
-1149 RSPCVTF
+1149 SP
-1156 SAFLADGALR
+1156 
-1166 ITVADNG
+1166 
-1173 NGIEPEHL
+1173 E
-1181 KRIFSHGFTTRKDGH
+1181 TRKERCCPTTSSGW
-1196 GFGLH
+1196 
-1201 SCALAAQE
+1201 
-1209 MGGSLTVHSDGAGQG
+1209 
-1224 ATFTLDIPLDASLSQ
+1224 
-1239 RSTPNRH
+1239 RRW
-1246 VQPVDDMPATHE
+1246 

>member
-1 MVTFQ
+1 MVTFK

-15 RIGLAVAALVFL
+15 TIGLAVAALVLL

-81 EGMVAAAI
+81 EGMVATAI
-89 AGLSAIP
+89 AGLTAIP

-109 LAAAIATLRAAS
+109 LAAAITALRAAT
-121 LAMEGETENMTAHY
+121 LTMNGETENMTAHY
-135 GRMREATLLVE
+135 GRMREATTLVE
-146 QGIADGLKGV
+146 QGIAEGLKGV
-156 ESRAVEHAAQ
+156 ASRAAEHATRAS
-166 AGNIESA
+166 NIESA

-178 TLRNG
+178 VLRNS
-183 ERIITAN
+183 ERIIIAN
-190 VARVLVTGDGAAA
+190 VAKLLVTGEGQAA
-203 TAARSAGAALQP
+203 TAARNACAALLP
-215 VVEQLRELMGAP
+215 VVGQLPEVMEAP
-227 QERETLDQLA
+227 QERDAQDQLA
-237 TALAAA
+237 AAVAA
-243 SRAVEHLGEAP
+243 SCKAVGHLGEAP
-254 KLQGDEALRHL
+254 KLRGDEALRQL
-265 AVVGDVVERLET
+265 ANVGEAAGRLEA
-277 MLADVEGQVAHDASD
+277 MLGEREGHVAHDASD

-299 LHNAAA
+299 LNNAAA

-328 SAEIASSVG
+328 STEIASAVG

-351 SSVGLQAKATPLT
+351 SSVGLQAKATAPT
-364 VSDQIAGYRAAFAR
+364 VGDQIAGYRAAFAR
-378 FHQASNALGGARD
+378 FHQASNALSDARD
-391 QVRNEA
+391 QVRDEA

-406 FAGQA
+406 FAGEA
-411 RSDAVIHNDRSML
+411 RSDAVAHNDLGML
-424 ATILAG
+424 ATIIAG

-479 IGIMTRAVRVFQEN
+479 IGIMTRAVRVFQET

-523 DTLHQQTE
+523 DTLHRQTE

-579 SAATTPPVDWRVQIE
+579 SAASTPPEDWRAQIE

-618 GKFELCPTPIDLN
+618 GKFDVCPALIDLN
-631 TVVGVLAEDAA
+631 QMVGVLAEDAA

-649 CTLTA
+649 CTLTC

-673 LLNLVSNAIKFTP
+673 VLNLVSNAIKFTP
-686 AGGTV
+686 TGGTV
-691 HLAVTPMDGERFE
+691 HLAVTQIDGERFE
-704 LAVQDS
+704 FAVQDS

-757 VGVNSESGRGS
+757 VGVNSEPGKGS
-768 CFFVRLPLGVEQH
+768 CFYVRLPLGAELNTLPIEVDNL
-781 TVPTEASPMHERS
+781 HERS
-794 SPSTTNT
+794 SPSLTSTL
-801 IEQRHLRFDDGRQG
+801 EQRHLRFDDGRQV
-815 SHNDRASTPGTD
+815 SRDDPASTPGANE
-827 DEQHPEHALR
+827 EQPPEQPQR

-849 LSYLSELLHDDYTV
+849 LSYLSELLRSDYAV
-863 ATATDGEQAWALLQL
+863 ATATDGEQAWALLQ
-878 RPIDVVVSDV
+878 RQPIDVVVSDV
-888 MMPKLDGFGLTA
+888 MMPELDGIGLTA
-900 RIKASA
+900 RIKASP

-927 GLESGADDYIAK
+927 GLESGADDYLAK

-951 AALRMSQVQ
+951 AALRMNQVQ
-960 TELHAKSRQAGMA
+960 SQLHAKSRQAGMA

-1002 SSKAQGLGKVAQLMS
+1002 SSKAQGLGKVAQLLK
-1017 EHVHDLS
+1017 EHIDDLG
-1024 DFLTNDHKG
+1024 DFLTADPKG
-1033 KMLPDYLLKLA
+1033 KMLPDYLARLA
-1044 KVVTEEQEG
+1044 EVVTVEQQG

-1066 HIKTIVAAQQSYAVA
+1066 HIKTIVTAQQSYAVA

-1087 VPVAALIDDALR
+1087 VPVAELIDDALR
-1099 MSAGLLARRE
+1099 MSIGSSARQQ
-1109 VTVVKDLA
+1109 VTVVKEIA
-1117 DLPLLPLDRH
+1117 DLPLLSLDRH
-1127 RVLLILVNLINN
+1127 RVLLILVNLIRN
-1139 AKQALDSVVD
+1139 ARQAFEGVVD
-1149 RSPCVTF
+1149 RGPCVTF
-1156 SAFLADGALR
+1156 SAFLTDGPTLR

-1173 NGIEPEHL
+1173 KGIAPEHMGRL
-1181 KRIFSHGFTTRKDGH
+1181 FSHGFTTRKDGH

-1209 MGGSLTVHSDGAGQG
+1209 MGGSLTVRSDGVGQG
-1224 ATFTLDIPLDASLSQ
+1224 ASFILDIP
-1239 RSTPNRH
+1239 
-1246 VQPVDDMPATHE
+1246 VDVTLGQ

>member
-1 MVTFQ
+1 MLTFKSS
-6 LATDRPIAV
+6 TDRPIAV

-27 MLAVSLVNLY
+27 MLVVSLVNLY

-81 EGMVAAAI
+81 EGMVATAI
-89 AGLSAIP
+89 AGLTAIP

-109 LAAAIATLRAAS
+109 LAAAIAALRAAT
-121 LAMEGETENMTAHY
+121 LTMDGETENMTAHY
-135 GRMREATLLVE
+135 GRMREATILVE
-146 QGIADGLKGV
+146 QGIADGLKGIDA
-156 ESRAVEHAAQ
+156 RAAEHEARVS
-166 AGNIESA
+166 NIESA

-178 TLRNG
+178 ILRNG
-183 ERIITAN
+183 ERIIIAN
-190 VARVLVTGDGAAA
+190 VAKMLVTGNGAAV
-203 TAARSAGAALQP
+203 TAARNACAALPP
-215 VVEQLRELMGAP
+215 VVEQLRESMEAP

-237 TALAAA
+237 TAVAAV
-243 SRAVEHLGEAP
+243 SQAVEHLGEAP
-254 KLQGDEALRHL
+254 KLRGDEALRHL
-265 AVVGDVVERLET
+265 AAVGDLVERLDA
-277 MLADVEGQVAHDASD
+277 MLGEVDGHVSRDAND

-299 LHNAAA
+299 LQNAAA

-328 SAEIASSVG
+328 SAEVAGSVG
-337 AILDELSRLSRVLP
+337 HILDELSRLSRVLP
-351 SSVGLQAKATPLT
+351 ASVGLQAKATPLT
-364 VSDQIAGYRAAFAR
+364 VSEQIAGYRAAFAR
-378 FHQASNALGGARD
+378 FHQASNALSDARD

-411 RSDAVIHNDRSML
+411 RSDAVVHNDRGML
-424 ATILAG
+424 ATIVAG

-523 DTLHQQTE
+523 DALHHQTE
-531 VLEAQAVE
+531 VLEAQAIE

-548 TANQAKSDFVAT
+548 AANQAKSDFVAT

-579 SAATTPPVDWRVQIE
+579 WAATTPPADWHVQVE
-594 RAQRNALRLMNRVND
+594 RAQRNALRLMIRVND

-618 GKFELCPTPIDLN
+618 GKFELCPMPVDLN
-631 TVVGVLAEDAA
+631 KTVGVLAEDAA

-649 CTLTA
+649 CTLTC

-691 HLAVTPMDGERFE
+691 HVAVTAIDGERFE

-747 KDLAELMGGE
+747 KDLVKLMGGE
-757 VGVNSESGRGS
+757 VGVNSEPGRGS
-768 CFFVRLPLGVEQH
+768 CFFVRLPLGAEQDA
-781 TVPTEASPMHERS
+781 VPGETSHMHERS
-794 SPSTTNT
+794 SPGTASTT
-801 IEQRHLRFDDGRQG
+801 EQRHLRFDDGRHDSRNG
-815 SHNDRASTPGTD
+815 RAPMEDAGK
-827 DEQHPEHALR
+827 QHSEHALR
-837 SKVLVVDDSPEM
+837 SNVLVVDDSPEM
-849 LSYLSELLHDDYTV
+849 LSYLRELLRDDYSV
-863 ATATDGEQAWALLQL
+863 ATATDGEQAWALLQR

-1002 SSKAQGLGKVAQLMS
+1002 TSKAQGLGKVAQLLS

-1024 DFLTNDHKG
+1024 DFLTRDHKG
-1033 KMLPDYLLKLA
+1033 KMLPDYLLRLA
-1044 KVVTEEQEG
+1044 KVVTEEQQG

-1087 VPVAALIDDALR
+1087 VPVAELIDDALR
-1099 MSAGLLARRE
+1099 MSAGLLARQE
-1109 VTVVKDLA
+1109 VTMVKDIA
-1117 DLPLLPLDRH
+1117 DLPLLALDRH
-1127 RVLLILVNLINN
+1127 RVLLILVNLIGN
-1139 AKQALDSVVD
+1139 AKQALDGVID

-1156 SAFLADGALR
+1156 SVSLVEGSVLR

-1173 NGIEPEHL
+1173 NGIAPEHL
-1181 KRIFSHGFTTRKDGH
+1181 KRIFTHGFTTRKDGH

-1209 MGGSLTVHSDGAGQG
+1209 MGGSLTVHSDGVGQG
-1224 ATFTLDIPLDASLSQ
+1224 ATFTLDIPLDASLSK
-1239 RSTPNRH
+1239 P
-1246 VQPVDDMPATHE
+1246 

>member
-1 MVTFQ
+1 MLTFKSS
-6 LATDRPIAV
+6 TDRPIAV

-27 MLAVSLVNLY
+27 MLVVSLVNLY

-81 EGMVAAAI
+81 EGMVATAI

-109 LAAAIATLRAAS
+109 LAAAIAALRAAT
-121 LAMEGETENMTAHY
+121 LTMDGETENMTAHY
-135 GRMREATLLVE
+135 GRMREATVLVE
-146 QGIADGLKGV
+146 QGIADGLKGIDA
-156 ESRAVEHAAQ
+156 RAAEHEARVS
-166 AGNIESA
+166 NIESA

-178 TLRNG
+178 ILRDG
-183 ERIITAN
+183 ERIIIVN
-190 VARVLVTGDGAAA
+190 VAKMLVSGDGAAV
-203 TAARSAGAALQP
+203 TAARNACAALPP
-215 VVEQLRELMGAP
+215 VVEQLRELMEAP

-237 TALAAA
+237 TAVAAV
-243 SRAVEHLGEAP
+243 SKAVEHLGETP
-254 KLQGDEALRHL
+254 KLRGDEALRHL
-265 AVVGDVVERLET
+265 AAVEDLVERLDV
-277 MLADVEGQVAHDASD
+277 MLGEVDEHVSRDEND

-328 SAEIASSVG
+328 SAEVAGSVG
-337 AILDELSRLSRVLP
+337 EILDELSRLARVLP

-378 FHQASNALGGARD
+378 FNQASNALSGARD

-411 RSDAVIHNDRSML
+411 RSDALIHNDRGML
-424 ATILAG
+424 ATIVAG

-442 STSRFVAQPI
+442 STSRFIAQPI

-468 AEIASAGRGDE
+468 AKIASAERGDE

-523 DTLHQQTE
+523 DALHHQTE
-531 VLEAQAVE
+531 VLEAQAIE

-579 SAATTPPVDWRVQIE
+579 SAATTPPADWHVQVD

-618 GKFELCPTPIDLN
+618 GKFELCPMPVDLN
-631 TVVGVLAEDAA
+631 KTVGVLAEDAA

-649 CTLTA
+649 CTLTC

-691 HLAVTPMDGERFE
+691 HLTVTALDGERFE
-704 LAVQDS
+704 FAVQDS

-747 KDLAELMGGE
+747 KDLVELMGGE
-757 VGVNSESGRGS
+757 VGVNSEPGQGS
-768 CFFVRLPLGVEQH
+768 CFFVRLPLGAEQN
-781 TVPTEASPMHERS
+781 TVPTEVSNMFERS
-794 SPSTTNT
+794 SPSTASTT
-801 IEQRHLRFDDGRQG
+801 EQRHLRFDDGRLG
-815 SHNDRASTPGTD
+815 IRNDRAPMEEA

-849 LSYLSELLHDDYTV
+849 LGYLSELLRDDYSV
-863 ATATDGEQAWALLQL
+863 ATATDGEQAWALLQR

-900 RIKASA
+900 RIKGSP

-951 AALRMSQVQ
+951 AVLRMSQVQ
-960 TELHAKSRQAGMA
+960 TELNAKSRQAGMA

-1002 SSKAQGLGKVAQLMS
+1002 TSKAQGLGKVAQMMN

-1024 DFLTNDHKG
+1024 DFLTKDHKG

-1044 KVVTEEQEG
+1044 KVVAQEQQG

-1087 VPVAALIDDALR
+1087 VPVAELIDDALR
-1099 MSAGLLARRE
+1099 MSAGLLARQE
-1109 VTVVKDLA
+1109 VTVVKDIA

-1127 RVLLILVNLINN
+1127 RMLLILVNLINN
-1139 AKQALDSVVD
+1139 AKQALDGVID
-1149 RSPCVTF
+1149 RSRCVTF
-1156 SAFLADGALR
+1156 SASLADGAVLR

-1173 NGIEPEHL
+1173 NGIAPEHL
-1181 KRIFSHGFTTRKDGH
+1181 ARIFSHGFTTRKDGH

-1224 ATFTLDIPLDASLSQ
+1224 ATFILDIPFDAPLSK
-1239 RSTPNRH
+1239 R
-1246 VQPVDDMPATHE
+1246 

>member
-1 MVTFQ
+1 MLTFKS
-6 LATDRPIAV
+6 ATARPIAV

-81 EGMVAAAI
+81 EGMVATAI
-89 AGLSAIP
+89 AGLDDIP
-96 VAEAQS
+96 VVEAQS

-109 LAAAIATLRAAS
+109 LSAAIAALRAAT
-121 LAMEGETENMTAHY
+121 LTMDGETENMTAHY
-135 GRMREATLLVE
+135 SRMREATILVE
-146 QGIADGLKGV
+146 QGIADGLKGLD
-156 ESRAVEHAAQ
+156 SRAADHKAQ
-166 AGNIESA
+166 VSNIESA

-178 TLRNG
+178 ILRNG

-190 VARVLVTGDGAAA
+190 VAKVLVTADGAAA
-203 TAARSAGAALQP
+203 TAARNACAALPP
-215 VVEQLRELMGAP
+215 VVEQLRELMETP
-227 QERETLDQLA
+227 QEVEALGQLA
-237 TALAAA
+237 TAITAA
-243 SRAVEHLGEAP
+243 SLAVEQLGKAP
-254 KLQGDEALRHL
+254 KRLGGEALRHL
-265 AVVGDVVERLET
+265 GAVGDVAERLEA
-277 MLADVEGQVAHDASD
+277 MLGEVDEHVARDASD

-299 LHNAAA
+299 LQNAAA

-315 TLEAQTLSFRLSP
+315 TLEAQTLSFRLAP
-328 SAEIASSVG
+328 SAEVADAVG

-351 SSVGLQAKATPLT
+351 SSVGPQTNATPLT

-378 FHQASNALGGARD
+378 FHQASNALSDARD

-406 FAGQA
+406 FAGEA
-411 RSDAVIHNDRSML
+411 RSDALAHKDRGML
-424 ATILAG
+424 AAIIAG

-457 VMRRLAAGDLN
+457 VMRRLAAGDLT

-523 DTLHQQTE
+523 DTLHRQTE

-539 LIQARNQAE
+539 LIQARNQAD

-579 SAATTPPVDWRVQIE
+579 SAATTPPADWRVQIE

-618 GKFELCPTPIDLN
+618 GKFELCPAPIDLN
-631 TVVGVLAEDAA
+631 QAVGVLAEDAA
-642 MVAEGKG
+642 MVAKGKG
-649 CTLTA
+649 CTLTCR
-654 SIDPALGTVFLDP
+654 IDPALGTVFLDP

-691 HLAVTPMDGERFE
+691 HLAVTALDDERFE
-704 LAVQDS
+704 LSVQDS
-710 GIGIAPDKLPLLF
+710 GIGIAADKLPLLF

-732 ATRHYSGTG
+732 ATRQYSGTG

-747 KDLAELMGGE
+747 KDLVELMGGE
-757 VGVNSESGRGS
+757 VGVNSEPGRGS
-768 CFFVRLPLGVEQH
+768 CFFVRLARGAEQN
-781 TVPTEASPMHERS
+781 TVPTEVSNLHERS
-794 SPSTTNT
+794 SPTTT
-801 IEQRHLRFDDGRQG
+801 ITAEQRHLLFDDGRHG
-815 SHNDRASTPGTD
+815 SSNGPASTG
-827 DEQHPEHALR
+827 EGAREHALQSR
-837 SKVLVVDDSPEM
+837 VLVVDDSPEM
-849 LSYLSELLHDDYTV
+849 LSYLSELLRDDYIV
-863 ATATDGEQAWALLQL
+863 VTAADGEQAWATLQ
-878 RPIDVVVSDV
+878 RRAIDVVLSDV
-888 MMPKLDGFGLTA
+888 MMPELDGFGLTA

-906 GFAHLPVILVTARG
+906 GFAHIPVILLTARG

-960 TELHAKSRQAGMA
+960 AELNAKSRQAGMA

-1002 SSKAQGLGKVAQLMS
+1002 TSKAQGLGKVAQMLN
-1017 EHVHDLS
+1017 EHINDLS
-1024 DFLTNDHKG
+1024 EFLTRDNKG
-1033 KMLPDYLLKLA
+1033 KLLPDYLLKLA
-1044 KVVTEEQEG
+1044 EVVTAEQQG

-1081 VSIVET
+1081 VSVVET
-1087 VPVAALIDDALR
+1087 IPVSELIDDALR
-1099 MSAGLLARRE
+1099 MSAGARVRQE
-1109 VTVVKDLA
+1109 VRVVKEIA
-1117 DLPLLPLDRH
+1117 DLPLLSLDRH
-1127 RVLLILVNLINN
+1127 RVLLILMNLIRN
-1139 AKQALDSVVD
+1139 ANQALDGVVD
-1149 RSPCVTF
+1149 RSPCITF
-1156 SAFLADGALR
+1156 RAALADGPVLR
-1166 ITVADNG
+1166 ITVTDNG
-1173 NGIEPEHL
+1173 NGITPEHL
-1181 KRIFSHGFTTRKDGH
+1181 TRIFSHGFTTRKEGH

-1224 ATFTLDIPLDASLSQ
+1224 ATFSLDIPVDAQQS
-1239 RSTPNRH
+1239 RG
-1246 VQPVDDMPATHE
+1246 

>member
-1 MVTFQ
+1 MLTFKSS
-6 LATDRPIAV
+6 TDRPIAV

-27 MLAVSLVNLY
+27 MLVVSLVNLY

-81 EGMVAAAI
+81 EGMVATAI
-89 AGLSAIP
+89 AGLTAIP

-109 LAAAIATLRAAS
+109 LAAAIAALRGATLT
-121 LAMEGETENMTAHY
+121 MDGETENMTAHY
-135 GRMREATLLVE
+135 GRMREATILVE
-146 QGIADGLKGV
+146 QGIADGMKGL
-156 ESRAVEHAAQ
+156 ESRTAAHE
-166 AGNIESA
+166 ARVSNIESA

-178 TLRNG
+178 ILRNG

-190 VARVLVTGDGAAA
+190 VARMLVTGDGTAA
-203 TAARSAGAALQP
+203 TAARNASAALRP

-227 QERETLDQLA
+227 QEREALDQLA
-237 TALAAA
+237 TALDAAGV
-243 SRAVEHLGEAP
+243 AVEHLGEAP
-254 KLQGDEALRHL
+254 KLRGGEALRYL
-265 AVVGDVVERLET
+265 AAVGDTVERLET
-277 MLADVEGQVAHDASD
+277 MLEEVQGHVDHDASD

-299 LHNAAA
+299 LRNAAA

-328 SAEIASSVG
+328 SAEVAGSVG
-337 AILDELSRLSRVLP
+337 LILDELSRLARVLP
-351 SSVGLQAKATPLT
+351 ASVGLQAKTAPLT
-364 VSDQIAGYRAAFAR
+364 VSEQIAGYRAAFAR
-378 FHQASNALGGARD
+378 FHQASNALGDARD

-411 RSDAVIHNDRSML
+411 RSDALVHNDRGML
-424 ATILAG
+424 ATIVAG

-468 AEIASAGRGDE
+468 AEIASAERGDE

-523 DTLHQQTE
+523 DALHHQTE
-531 VLEAQAVE
+531 VLEAQAIE

-579 SAATTPPVDWRVQIE
+579 RAATTPPADWHVQVD

-618 GKFELCPTPIDLN
+618 GKFELCPMPVDLN
-631 TVVGVLAEDAA
+631 KTVGVLAEDAA

-649 CTLTA
+649 CTLTC

-691 HLAVTPMDGERFE
+691 HVAVTAIDGERFE

-747 KDLAELMGGE
+747 KDLVKLMGGE
-757 VGVNSESGRGS
+757 VGVNSEPGRGS
-768 CFFVRLPLGVEQH
+768 CFFVRLPLGAEQD
-781 TVPTEASPMHERS
+781 TVPGETSHMHERS
-794 SPSTTNT
+794 SLNTASTT
-801 IEQRHLRFDDGRQG
+801 EQRHLHFDDGRHG
-815 SHNDRASTPGTD
+815 SRNDRAPMED
-827 DEQHPEHALR
+827 AVEQHSEHALR

-849 LSYLSELLHDDYTV
+849 LSYLRELLCDDYSV
-863 ATATDGEQAWALLQL
+863 ATATDGEQAWALLQR

-951 AALRMSQVQ
+951 AALRMGQVQ
-960 TELHAKSRQAGMA
+960 TELNAKSRQAGMA

-1002 SSKAQGLGKVAQLMS
+1002 TSKAQGLGKVAQLLS

-1024 DFLTNDHKG
+1024 DFLTRDHKG
-1033 KMLPDYLLKLA
+1033 KMLPDYLLRLA
-1044 KVVTEEQEG
+1044 KVVTEEQQG

-1087 VPVAALIDDALR
+1087 VPVAELIDDALR
-1099 MSAGLLARRE
+1099 MSAGLLARQE
-1109 VTVVKDLA
+1109 VTMVKNIA
-1117 DLPLLPLDRH
+1117 DLPLLALDRH
-1127 RVLLILVNLINN
+1127 RVLLILVNLIGN
-1139 AKQALDSVVD
+1139 AKQALDGVID

-1156 SAFLADGALR
+1156 SVSLVDGAVLR

-1173 NGIEPEHL
+1173 NGIAPEHL
-1181 KRIFSHGFTTRKDGH
+1181 KRIFTHGFTTRKDGH

-1209 MGGSLTVHSDGAGQG
+1209 MGGSLTVHSDGVGQG
-1224 ATFTLDIPLDASLSQ
+1224 ATFTLDIPLDASLSKQ
-1239 RSTPNRH
+1239 
-1246 VQPVDDMPATHE
+1246 

>member
-1 MVTFQ
+1 MLTFKSS
-6 LATDRPIAV
+6 TDRPIAV

-27 MLAVSLVNLY
+27 MLVVSLVNLY

-81 EGMVAAAI
+81 EGMVATAI
-89 AGLSAIP
+89 AGLTAIA
-96 VAEAQS
+96 VEEAQS

-109 LAAAIATLRAAS
+109 LAAAIAALRAAT
-121 LAMEGETENMTAHY
+121 LTMDGETENMTAHY
-135 GRMREATLLVE
+135 GRMREATILVE
-146 QGIADGLKGV
+146 QGIADGLKGID
-156 ESRAVEHAAQ
+156 SRAAEHEARVSR
-166 AGNIESA
+166 IETA

-178 TLRNG
+178 ILRDG
-183 ERIITAN
+183 ERIIIAN
-190 VARVLVTGDGAAA
+190 VAKMLVSSDGAAF
-203 TAARSAGAALQP
+203 TAARNTCAALPP
-215 VVEQLRELMGAP
+215 VVEQLRELMEAP

-237 TALAAA
+237 TAVAAV
-243 SRAVEHLGEAP
+243 SQAVEHFGEAP
-254 KLQGDEALRHL
+254 KLWGDEALRHL
-265 AVVGDVVERLET
+265 AAVEDVVERLDA
-277 MLADVEGQVAHDASD
+277 MLGEVDEDVSRDAND

-328 SAEIASSVG
+328 SAEVADSIG
-337 AILDELSRLSRVLP
+337 ELLDELSRLSRVLP
-351 SSVGLQAKATPLT
+351 SSVGLQAKAIPLT

-378 FHQASNALGGARD
+378 FHQASNALSGARD

-411 RSDAVIHNDRSML
+411 RSGALVHNDRGML
-424 ATILAG
+424 ATIVAG
-430 TVAILLAGAIAW
+430 AVAILLAGAIAW

-468 AEIASAGRGDE
+468 AEIASAERGDE

-548 TANQAKSDFVAT
+548 AANQAKSDFVAT

-579 SAATTPPVDWRVQIE
+579 SAATTPPADWHVQVD

-618 GKFELCPTPIDLN
+618 GKFELCPAPIDLN
-631 TVVGVLAEDAA
+631 EAVGVLAEDAA

-649 CTLTA
+649 CTLTC

-691 HLAVTPMDGERFE
+691 HLAVTALDGERFE
-704 LAVQDS
+704 LAVHDS

-747 KDLAELMGGE
+747 KDLVELMGGE
-757 VGVNSESGRGS
+757 VGVNSEPGQGS
-768 CFFVRLPLGVEQH
+768 CFFVRLPLGTEQS
-781 TVPTEASPMHERS
+781 TVPTEASNMHELT
-794 SPSTTNT
+794 SPSTASTT
-801 IEQRHLRFDDGRQG
+801 EQRHLRFDDGRHG
-815 SHNDRASTPGTD
+815 SRNDRAPMGD
-827 DEQHPEHALR
+827 ADEQHPEHALR

-849 LSYLSELLHDDYTV
+849 LGYLSELLHDDYSV
-863 ATATDGEQAWALLQL
+863 ATAVDGEQAWAVLQR

-1002 SSKAQGLGKVAQLMS
+1002 TSKAQGLGKVAQLLS

-1024 DFLTNDHKG
+1024 DFLTRDHKG

-1044 KVVTEEQEG
+1044 KVVTAEQQG

-1087 VPVAALIDDALR
+1087 VPVAELIDDALR
-1099 MSAGLLARRE
+1099 MSAGLLAREE
-1109 VTVVKDLA
+1109 VTVVKEID

-1127 RVLLILVNLINN
+1127 RMLLILVNLINN
-1139 AKQALDSVVD
+1139 AKQALDGVID
-1149 RSPCVTF
+1149 RSRCVTF
-1156 SAFLADGALR
+1156 GASLADGAVLR

-1173 NGIEPEHL
+1173 NGIAPEHL
-1181 KRIFSHGFTTRKDGH
+1181 TLIFSHGFTTRKDGH

-1209 MGGSLTVHSDGAGQG
+1209 MGGSLSVRSDGVGQG
-1224 ATFTLDIPLDASLSQ
+1224 ATFILDIPLDAPLSK
-1239 RSTPNRH
+1239 R
-1246 VQPVDDMPATHE
+1246 

>member
-1 MVTFQ
+1 MLTFKPVR
-6 LATDRPIAV
+6 DRPIAV
-15 RIGLAVAALVFL
+15 KIGLAVAALVFL

-72 RDQESLSQA
+72 RDQQSLSQA
-81 EGMVAAAI
+81 EGMVATAI
-89 AGLSAIP
+89 AGLTAIP
-96 VAEAQS
+96 AAEAQS

-109 LAAAIATLRAAS
+109 LTAAIAALRVATLT
-121 LAMEGETENMTAHY
+121 MDGETENMTAHY
-135 GRMREATLLVE
+135 GRMREATILVE
-146 QGIADGLKGV
+146 QGIADGLKGLD
-156 ESRAVEHAAQ
+156 SRTVEHAARVSD
-166 AGNIESA
+166 IESA

-178 TLRNG
+178 ILRNG

-190 VARVLVTGDGAAA
+190 VAKILATGDGAAA
-203 TAARSAGAALQP
+203 TAARNAGAALPP
-215 VVEQLRELMGAP
+215 VVEQLREVMGAP
-227 QERETLDQLA
+227 QERENLDQLA
-237 TALAAA
+237 TAIAAA
-243 SRAVEHLGEAP
+243 SVALERLGEAP
-254 KLQGDEALRHL
+254 RLQGGEALRHL
-265 AVVGDVVERLET
+265 AAIEDVLERLDA
-277 MLADVEGQVAHDASD
+277 MLGEMDRHVAHDASD

-328 SAEIASSVG
+328 STEIAGSVG
-337 AILDELSRLSRVLP
+337 DILGELTRLSRVLP
-351 SSVGLQAKATPLT
+351 SAVGLQAEATPQT

-378 FHQASNALGGARD
+378 FHQASTALSDARD

-411 RSDAVIHNDRSML
+411 RSDAVVHNDRGML

-468 AEIASAGRGDE
+468 AKIASVGRGDE

-539 LIQARNQAE
+539 LIEARNQAE

-579 SAATTPPVDWRVQIE
+579 SAASTPPADWRVQID

-631 TVVGVLAEDAA
+631 KTVGVLAEDAA

-649 CTLTA
+649 CTLTC
-654 SIDPALGTVFLDP
+654 SIDPTLGTVFLDS

-691 HLAVTPMDGERFE
+691 HLAVTALDGERFE
-704 LAVQDS
+704 LAVQDT

-747 KDLAELMGGE
+747 KDLVELMGGE
-757 VGVNSESGRGS
+757 VGVNSEPGRGS
-768 CFFVRLPLGVEQH
+768 CFFVRLPLGVEQN
-781 TVPTEASPMHERS
+781 TVPSEVRNMHERS
-794 SPSTTNT
+794 SSSAASTT
-801 IEQRHLRFDDGRQG
+801 EQRHLRFDDGRLG
-815 SHNDRASTPGTD
+815 GHNDQAAMQGAD
-827 DEQHPEHALR
+827 DGPYPEHASR
-837 SKVLVVDDSPEM
+837 SRVLVVDDSPEM
-849 LSYLSELLHDDYTV
+849 LGYLKELLQNDYV
-863 ATATDGEQAWALLQL
+863 VVTATDGEQAWALLQR

-888 MMPKLDGFGLTA
+888 MMPQLDGFGLTA

-1002 SSKAQGLGKVAQLMS
+1002 ISKAQGLGRVAQMMN

-1024 DFLTNDHKG
+1024 DFLTTDHKG
-1033 KMLPDYLLKLA
+1033 KMLPGYLLKLA
-1044 KVVTEEQEG
+1044 EVVATEQQS
-1053 IIEELG
+1053 IIGELD

-1087 VPVAALIDDALR
+1087 VPVPELIDDALR
-1099 MSAGLLARRE
+1099 MSAGSLARQE
-1109 VTVVKDLA
+1109 VAVVKDID
-1117 DLPLLPLDRH
+1117 DLPLLALDRH
-1127 RVLLILVNLINN
+1127 RVLLILVNLIRN
-1139 AKQALDSVVD
+1139 AKQALNGVID
-1149 RSPCVTF
+1149 RSPSITF
-1156 SAFLADGALR
+1156 SASLVDGPALR

-1173 NGIEPEHL
+1173 NGIAPEHL
-1181 KRIFSHGFTTRKDGH
+1181 ARIFSHGFTTRKDGH

-1209 MGGSLTVHSDGAGQG
+1209 MGGSLTVRSDGAGQG
-1224 ATFTLDIPLDASLSQ
+1224 ATFVLDIPIDVAQSQ
-1239 RSTPNRH
+1239 
-1246 VQPVDDMPATHE
+1246 M